1 MQLDNHSQLLVN
13 SNNKF
18 LTYREVE
25 VAIESSLAVDDCIV
39 IERQTENSKQDLI
52 AYVVPS
58 GLFVPE
64 QLLSYLQ
71 TILSSEL
78 IPKVIVPV
86 STLPLTSSGQIDE
99 TVLNHLEVRDTNLIQ
114 QWSEQIQLVPEV
126 KQVAVVVQEH
136 LKQQRSLRLS
146 DLLSDWKTLT
156 GEENKTLVTPQF
168 SRSTINQD
176 FANNRLAVSH
186 GKELKQEENAPKLLG
201 EALQKTAIQFPEK
214 ELVYIQTDGYEII
227 QSYKDLLLDAQ
238 KILAGLRK
246 LGLKPLDKVIF
257 QIDLSQD
264 FIPAFWGCILGGFIP
279 VPVSIAPA
287 YEQINSAVNKLH
299 NAWQMLE
306 QPIVLTSSKLVQS
319 LRELPAL
326 LNIENFQV
334 ETVDNLRQNQ
344 PDRNIYQ
351 SDQDDL
357 ALLLLT
363 SGSTGFPKGVMLTHH
378 NLLSM
383 TAGTAQMNNFSSDE
397 IVLNW
402 MPLEHVGAIV
412 FLGLMAVDLGCKQ
425 IHASTEYI
433 LQNPIRWLELIQRH
447 QASISWAPNFAFSLL
462 NERANEINQQSWDL
476 SSMRFLVNAG
486 EQIVPKT
493 ARSFLKL
500 LQRHGLPPNA
510 IHPAFGMSETC
521 SGITWSDGFSLE
533 SSSDDMS
540 FVELGPPIPGASIRI
555 TDDNNQIVPEGAIG
569 RFQVQGLSMT
579 SGYYQNPERNREAFT
594 EDGWFNTGDIGYIK
608 SGRIVL
614 TGRDKDDI
622 IINGI
627 NYYSHEIEAVV
638 EEVEGVEISYTAGCA
653 VRLSGN
659 NADQLA
665 IFFSSAVSEPTL
677 VKELLKKI
685 RGAVVKKI
693 GVNPNYIIPVKKEV
707 IPKTAIGKIQ
717 RSQLS
722 KRFEAGEF
730 DSIIQQL
737 GINLDNPNL
746 LPDWFYR
753 RIWRQKLP
761 VSQRS
766 AINGNFLVFL
776 DQLGLGESLGAELQK
791 LRQPWVGIE
800 AGVDFKQLSNNRY
813 QIAPNNPEDYQR
825 LLSALKANN
834 FQIDKIIHLWT
845 YDSCINEIS
854 SLESL
859 EQTQKYGVYSLLSLV
874 KALANIQKF
883 QHPIEL
889 LVASNYTQFTSP
901 ADEIA
906 YEKSPLLGLL
916 KVISQE
922 IPGLTSRHL
931 DLTVDET
938 AVNAERILQEL
949 HILSGESE
957 VAYRHGQRWIP
968 RLEKVDFSSTQK
980 QDFAFQL
987 GGMYLISGSLGGV
1000 GVEIAKYLL
1009 KYYKARLLLV
1019 GRTELPERSAWHNYT
1034 EQSNAI
1040 SQKIAAYQELEKLGG
1055 EIIYEA
1061 VDVCDLPAL
1070 QGVIE
1075 QAKSSW
1081 GCQLD
1086 GVLHLAGSY
1095 QERSL
1100 IAENHNSWSAALRS
1114 KVGGAWVLN
1123 QLLLDNPQAVFISFS
1138 SVSSFLGGATVGT
1151 FVAANQ
1157 FLESFAHYQRTQ
1169 GRKSYCFSW
1178 SLWDGL
1184 GISSDSQR
1192 SKLAQKAGYYAM
1204 SARQGLYS
1212 LLVGLHHN
1220 QVQLLVGL
1228 DGSNRYIRSYVEDTY
1243 SIEKL
1248 TAYFTASNSSVGEQ
1262 LSKLVVCDRYGTPS
1276 TCNFVQ
1282 LQQMPL
1288 TKTGIIDLE
1297 KLTRG
1302 ELHQKANDQAQPV
1315 SDIERQVAQIWQE
1328 VLGLEEIGIHENFF
1342 ELGGHSLL
1350 LVQAQSKLQEFFQI
1364 PVSIVDMFK
1373 YPSISNLANFLSQGQ
1388 TESPSVVQGQKRA
1401 KVRSSRQA
1409 VNQSDIAVIGMSCR
1423 FPGANNIDEFWQNLC
1438 NGVESISFF
1447 SDEEIIKAGVDPAL
1461 VKNPHYVKAK
1471 PILSDVE
1478 SFDADFFGYS
1488 TKEAELL
1495 DPQQRLLLECAWE
1508 SLETAGYN
1516 PLTYNGAIGI
1526 YAGAVMNTYLLNN
1539 VYPNR
1544 HQLDINDNLQVATI
1558 DSMGGLQMMV
1568 ANDKDYLTTRISYKL
1583 NLTGP
1588 SVNVQTACSTSLVAI
1603 HMACASLLSGE
1614 SDMVLAGGISVNA
1627 PQKIGHLYQEGMIV
1641 TPDGHCRAFDARAQ
1655 GTIFGSGVG
1664 IVVLKRLED
1673 AIADGDNIY
1682 AVVKGSAVNN
1692 DGGTKVGYM
1701 APNGDGQAAVVTEA
1715 MAMAGIDAET
1725 ISYVEAHGT
1734 GTPLGDPIEIGGL
1747 TQAFRASTQSKN
1759 FCGIGSVKTNVGH
1772 LQIASGVVGF
1782 IKTVLSLYHQKIPP
1796 SLHFEQPN
1804 PQLDLPNTP
1813 FYVNTTLKDWHT
1825 HDYPRRAGVNS
1836 LGIGGT
1842 NCHVILEEAPV
1853 VEQEAGGRR
1862 QKAGGREQGAGER
1875 PYHLLALS
1883 AKTLNALDELRHR
1896 YREFLISNSGVSI
1909 ADVCY
1914 TANTG
1919 REHFNH
1925 RLAIVADSREELV
1938 EKLADLTFSKSFQSN
1953 NKLTKIALLFT
1964 GQGSQYINMG
1974 RKLYDTQ
1981 PIFCQTLEQCDE
1993 ILRPLLEHSL
2003 LEVLYPSQGLEDLLD
2018 RTAYT
2023 QPALFAIE
2031 YALYQLWK
2039 SWGIEPDVVMGHSVG
2054 EYVAATVAGVFSL
2067 EDGLKLIAH
2076 RGKLM
2081 QQLPSGGEMVSLMA
2095 SEVRVR
2101 EVIAAYNQRVAI
2113 AAINGPESVVI
2124 SGAREDITAVCQQ
2137 LEAQGVKT
2145 KRLQVS
2151 HAFHSPL
2158 MTPMLADFEAIA
2170 NQVTYNQ
2177 PQISLV
2183 SNITG
2188 ELAGDRITTPQYW
2201 VNHIR
2206 QPVRFADSMQTLR
2219 TLGCEVFLEIGPRP
2233 ILLGMG
2239 RQCLPDGEGLW
2250 LPSLREGIPEWQQL
2264 LSSLG
2269 ELYVAGGK
2277 VNWLGLEQ
2285 DYPHRKVALPT
2296 YPFQRQRYWL
2306 ENTAPRHQQQQPAKL
2321 HPLLDKKLQLPLS
2334 KEILFESEFST
2345 QTLPFLTE
2353 HQVYNQVIVPGAC
2366 HLSLLLGA
2374 AELTFASESCLL
2386 ENIVFPQALPIP
2398 ESKACTVQL
2407 VLSFEG
2413 SGASFQLISFDTI
2426 PNGSTQVSEWLVHA
2440 TGKISR
2446 SVNTT
2451 PETVS
2456 LPQIQTRCTQQ
2467 IAAKEIYQSWQKR
2480 QIQLGATFQWLDSV
2494 WWKEGEALAKL
2505 KWLSVVDSLEDYQL
2519 YPGLLDSCLQLTS
2532 IFFSDDETFVPFA
2545 IESFEFYQRPQS
2557 QQLWCHAVQ
2566 RQLENSQPDRL
2577 LTDIR
2582 LFDTHG
2588 HLIADIKGLQAKK
2601 ATRQALLQ
2609 SLEQDFADW
2618 LYEIEWQAVEKS
2630 QSAAVPG
2637 GSWLIL
2643 TDSEGLGQ
2651 QLAKQL
2657 QQQGVAC
2664 ILVSAGANYQKI
2676 DRQHYQIDPSLPDHW
2691 QKLISAISQHE
2702 KAGEQGAGSRE
2713 QGAGSREQGAGSRG
2727 EKLPTISNIIH
2738 LWSYQERSQLENSLT
2753 AIEREQI
2760 LNCGS
2765 VLHLVQALVQ
2775 ANFQTPPRL
2784 WLVTRGTQA
2793 VDNALPQPVQL
2804 SGAALWGLGRVIA
2817 LEHPELQCVRFDL
2830 AGDEDN
2836 LQSLWSE
2843 ICSPDTEDQ
2852 IAIRH
2857 GKRYVARLVRRKAI
2871 SDKDKQVAIAS
2882 HQPVQLKLSEYGVL
2896 DHLSLQAM
2904 TRRPPQNNEV
2914 EIQVQAA
2921 SVNFRDVLNAL
2932 GMLKEYYAENM
2943 GITQASE
2950 LTFGFECA
2958 GNIVGVGENVDH
2970 LQVGDEV
2977 LAWVTTHDAFS
2988 SFVTLPATTVVKK
3001 PTNLSFQEATTIP
3014 LAFLTSHYGLHHL
3027 AKIQPGERV
3036 LIHAAA
3042 GGVGLAAVQ
3051 IALAAGAEVFATA
3064 SVNKWEFLKSIGVKY
3079 VMNSRSLEFADE
3091 VMSLTQGQGLDVVL
3105 NSLNGEFINKSL
3117 QVLAHK
3123 GRFIEIGKIGI
3134 WDESQVKAA
3143 RDDVSY
3149 FAFDLGEVHQKY
3161 PSLISPML
3169 QQLMEQFQTGTLKPL
3184 PQTVFPLEQVVDAF
3198 RYMAAAKHIGKV
3210 VVSMPQM
3217 TTTVNEGQL
3226 SVQPDASYL
3235 ITGGFGALG
3244 MEVAEWLIEKGARHL
3259 VLIGRSEVSI
3269 GTKQRISSFERSGA
3283 KVLVVQA
3290 DVSEADRVVEVLE
3303 KIDSQLPPLRGI
3315 IHAAGVLDDGVLRQQ
3330 SLERFW
3336 RVMAPKV
3343 QGAWNLHT
3351 LTLERTLDFFVC
3363 FSSISSLIGSAG
3375 QGNYAAANAFMDT
3388 LAHHRRALGLPG
3400 ISINWGPWSQVGMA
3414 ANLDSQNQNRIQTNG
3429 IGTIAPQ
3436 QGLNVLEQL
3445 LNQSSAQVA
3454 VIPIDWSE
3462 FLNKLSFNSP
3472 FFANFSHTAKKLE
3485 QSDFRTRLE
3494 MANASDR
3501 QPLLVEHI
3509 CSQVAKVL
3517 GRNLSTLDREQRFFE
3532 LGMDSLTAVEL
3543 RNRLQNSLRCSV
3555 PPNLAFDYPTVTKL
3569 ANYLALEIFPLDF
3582 AQESQSTGSE
3592 QFPLENLENNDW
3604 VELEL

>member
-1 MQLDNHSQLLVN
+1 MQLDNYSQTLVDSTN
-13 SNNKF
+13 QSF
-18 LTYREVE
+18 IYREIE
-25 VAIESSLAVDDCIV
+25 NAIRSSLTIDDCSV
-39 IERQTENSKQDLI
+39 IERQTEKFKQELI
-52 AYVVPS
+52 AYIVLS
-58 GLFVPE
+58 SLFAAE
-64 QLLSYLQ
+64 QLLSHLKKVLPSQ
-71 TILSSEL
+71 W
-78 IPKVIVPV
+78 IPKAIIPV
-86 STLPLTSSGQIDE
+86 STLPLSKSGEIDE
-99 TVLNHLEVRDTNLIQ
+99 TALSYLEIRDTDLVQ
-114 QWSEQIQLVPEV
+114 RWSEQIQLIPEV

-136 LKQQRSLRLS
+136 IKQQRSLRIS

-156 GEENKTLVTPQF
+156 GEENNTSATPQI

-176 FANNRLAVSH
+176 FANSRLAVSY
-186 GKELKQEENAPKLLG
+186 GGEVKKEENAPKLLW

-214 ELVYIQTDGYEII
+214 ELVYIQTDGSEII
-227 QSYKDLLLDAQ
+227 QSYQDLLLDAQ
-238 KILAGLRK
+238 KILTGLRK

-287 YEQINSAVNKLH
+287 YEQLNSAVNKLH

-306 QPIVLTSSKLVQS
+306 QPIVLTSSRLAKS

-344 PDRNIYQ
+344 PDRNIHQ
-351 SDQDDL
+351 SHEDDL

-363 SGSTGFPKGVMLTHH
+363 SGSTGFPKGVMLTHR

-462 NERANEINQQSWDL
+462 NERASEINQQSWDL

-500 LQRHGLPPNA
+500 LQQHGLPPNA

-555 TDDNNQIVPEGAIG
+555 TDDNNQIVPEGVIG
-569 RFQVQGLSMT
+569 RFQVQGLSVT

-594 EDGWFNTGDIGYIK
+594 EDGWFNTGDIGYLQ

-627 NYYSHEIEAVV
+627 NYYSHEIESVV
-638 EEVEGVEISYTAGCA
+638 EEVEDVEISYTAACA
-653 VRLSGN
+653 VRFSGQ

-665 IFFSSAVSEPTL
+665 IFFSSVASEQTL
-677 VKELLKKI
+677 LKELIKKI

-717 RSQLS
+717 RAQLS
-722 KRFEAGEF
+722 RMFLAGEF
-730 DSIIQQL
+730 DIIIQQL

-761 VSQRS
+761 VSQMS
-766 AINGNFLVFL
+766 TINGHFLVFL

-791 LRQPWVGIE
+791 QGQPWVGIE
-800 AGVDFKQLSNNRY
+800 AGVDFKQLSSNRY

-845 YDSCINEIS
+845 YDSCIHEIS

-859 EQTQKYGVYSLLSLV
+859 EQAQTFGVYSLLFLI

-883 QHPIEL
+883 QYPIDL
-889 LVASNYTQFTSP
+889 LVVSNYTQFTSSV
-901 ADEIA
+901 DKIA

-916 KVISQE
+916 KVIEQE
-922 IPGLTSRHL
+922 IPGLTSCHL

-949 HILSGESE
+949 HIFSGESE
-957 VAYRHGQRWIP
+957 VAYRQGQRWIP
-968 RLEKVDFSSTQK
+968 RLEKVDFRSQPK
-980 QDFAFQL
+980 QDFAFKL
-987 GGMYLISGSLGGV
+987 GGMYLISGGLGGV

-1009 KYYKARLLLV
+1009 KHYQARLLLV
-1019 GRTELPERSAWHNYT
+1019 GRTELPERSVWHNYT

-1055 EIIYEA
+1055 EILYKA
-1061 VDVCDLPAL
+1061 VDICDLPAL
-1070 QGVIE
+1070 QGAIA

-1081 GCQLD
+1081 QCQLD

-1100 IAENHNSWSAALRS
+1100 IAENHHSWSAALRS

-1169 GRKSYCFSW
+1169 GLKSYCFSW

-1184 GISSDSQR
+1184 GISQDYQR
-1192 SKLAQKAGYYAM
+1192 SKLAQTKGYYAM

-1212 LLVGLHHN
+1212 LLVGLHHH

-1243 SIEKL
+1243 PLEKL

-1302 ELHQKANDQAQPV
+1302 ELHQSADDQAQPV

-1350 LVQAQSKLQEFFQI
+1350 LVQAQSKLQEFFQM

-1373 YPSISNLANFLSQGQ
+1373 YPSISTLANFLSQGQ

-1447 SDEEIIKAGVDPAL
+1447 SDEEVIKAGVDPAL

-1614 SDMVLAGGISVNA
+1614 SDMVLAGGVSVNA

-1641 TPDGHCRAFDARAQ
+1641 TPDGHCRAFDAKAQ

-1664 IVVLKRLED
+1664 LVVLKRLSD

-1715 MAMAGIDAET
+1715 MAMAGIEAET

-1813 FYVNTTLKDWHT
+1813 FYVNTTLQDWHT
-1825 HDYPRRAGVNS
+1825 EDHPRRAGVNS

-1853 VEQEAGGRR
+1853 F
-1862 QKAGGREQGAGER
+1862 EQGAALLCETLRERLRSGQGSREQVVTERSRSGAEER

-1883 AKTLNALDELRHR
+1883 AKTQKGLEELRHR

-1938 EKLADLTFSKSFQSN
+1938 EKLADLTPSKSFQSN
-1953 NKLTKIALLFT
+1953 NKPTKIAFLFT

-1981 PIFCQTLEQCDE
+1981 PIFRQTLEQCDE

-2018 RTAYT
+2018 QTAYT

-2067 EDGLKLIAH
+2067 SDGLKLIAH
-2076 RGKLM
+2076 RGRLM

-2095 SEVRVR
+2095 SEAKVR

-2124 SGAREDITAVCQQ
+2124 SGTREDIAVVCQQ

-2158 MTPMLADFEAIA
+2158 MTPMLAEFEAIA

-2177 PQISLV
+2177 PQIPLV

-2188 ELAGDRITTPQYW
+2188 ELAGDRITTAQYW

-2206 QPVRFADSMQTLR
+2206 QTVRFADSMQTLR
-2219 TLGCEVFLEIGPRP
+2219 TLGCEVFLEIGPKP

-2250 LPSLREGIPEWQQL
+2250 LPSLREAIPEWQQL

-2269 ELYVAGGK
+2269 ELYVAGSK
-2277 VNWLGLEQ
+2277 VNWSGLEQ
-2285 DYPHRKVALPT
+2285 DYPRRKVALPT
-2296 YPFQRQRYWL
+2296 YPFQRQRYWI
-2306 ENTAPRHQQQQPAKL
+2306 ENTPRRHQQQQPAKL

-2353 HQVYNQVIVPGAC
+2353 HQLYNKVVVPGAC
-2366 HLSLLLGA
+2366 HLCLIFGA
-2374 AELTFASESCLL
+2374 AELTFANEACLL
-2386 ENIVFPQALPIP
+2386 ENIIFPQALAIP
-2398 ESKACTVQL
+2398 EDKARTVQL
-2407 VLSFEG
+2407 VLSFEE
-2413 SGASFQLISFDTI
+2413 SGASFQLISFDAV

-2440 TGKISR
+2440 TGKIKNNR
-2446 SVNTT
+2446 RK
-2451 PETVS
+2451 PEIV
-2456 LPQIQTRCTQQ
+2456 PIQEIQLRCTRQ
-2467 IAAKEIYQSWQKR
+2467 IAALEIYQNLLKR
-2480 QIQLGATFQWLDSV
+2480 QLVLGPSFQWLDRV
-2494 WWKEGEALAKL
+2494 WCGEGEALAKF
-2505 KWLSVVDSLEDYQL
+2505 KWLDLVDGLEDYQL
-2519 YPGLLDSCLQLTS
+2519 YPGLLDSCFQLIC
-2532 IFFSDDETFVPFA
+2532 IFFSDDETSVPFA
-2545 IESFEFYQRPQS
+2545 VESFQIYQRPQN
-2557 QQLWCHAVQ
+2557 QQLWCHIIQ
-2566 RQLENSQPDRL
+2566 RQSDSSNPDKL
-2577 LTDIR
+2577 VVDIR
-2582 LFDTHG
+2582 LFDASG
-2588 HLIADIKGLQAKK
+2588 QLIADITGLEAKK
-2601 ATRQALLQ
+2601 VTRKALLQ
-2609 SLEQDFADW
+2609 SLEQDVADW
-2618 LYEIEWQAVEKS
+2618 FYEIEWQAVEKS
-2630 QSAAVPG
+2630 QSALTPG

-2643 TDSEGLGQ
+2643 TDLEGLGQ
-2651 QLAKQL
+2651 QLANQL
-2657 QQQGVAC
+2657 QEQGVDYV
-2664 ILVSAGANYQKI
+2664 LVSAGVSYQKI
-2676 DRQHYQIDPSLPDHW
+2676 DQQHYQIDPSLPDHW
-2691 QKLISAISQHE
+2691 QKLVSAVSQRE
-2702 KAGEQGAGSRE
+2702 KAGEQGAGI
-2713 QGAGSREQGAGSRG
+2713 RG
-2727 EKLPTISNIIH
+2727 EKLPTISNIVH
-2738 LWSYQERSQLENSLT
+2738 LWSYQERSQLKNSLVGL
-2753 AIEREQI
+2753 EQEQL

-2775 ANFQTPPRL
+2775 ANFQAPPRL

-2793 VDNALPQPVQL
+2793 VDSASPQPVQL

-2817 LEHPELQCVRFDL
+2817 LEHPELQCVRLDL
-2830 AGDEDN
+2830 AADEDN
-2836 LQSLWSE
+2836 LRSLWSE

-2852 IAIRH
+2852 VAYRQ
-2857 GKRYVARLVRRKAI
+2857 GVRYAARLVRRKA
-2871 SDKDKQVAIAS
+2871 
-2882 HQPVQLKLSEYGVL
+2882 LE
-2896 DHLSLQAM
+2896 
-2904 TRRPPQNNEV
+2904 
-2914 EIQVQAA
+2914 
-2921 SVNFRDVLNAL
+2921 
-2932 GMLKEYYAENM
+2932 
-2943 GITQASE
+2943 
-2950 LTFGFECA
+2950 
-2958 GNIVGVGENVDH
+2958 
-2970 LQVGDEV
+2970 
-2977 LAWVTTHDAFS
+2977 
-2988 SFVTLPATTVVKK
+2988 TLPYV
-3001 PTNLSFQEATTIP
+3001 NLD
-3014 LAFLTSHYGLHHL
+3014 G
-3027 AKIQPGERV
+3027 
-3036 LIHAAA
+3036 
-3042 GGVGLAAVQ
+3042 
-3051 IALAAGAEVFATA
+3051 
-3064 SVNKWEFLKSIGVKY
+3064 
-3079 VMNSRSLEFADE
+3079 
-3091 VMSLTQGQGLDVVL
+3091 
-3105 NSLNGEFINKSL
+3105 
-3117 QVLAHK
+3117 
-3123 GRFIEIGKIGI
+3123 
-3134 WDESQVKAA
+3134 
-3143 RDDVSY
+3143 
-3149 FAFDLGEVHQKY
+3149 
-3161 PSLISPML
+3161 
-3169 QQLMEQFQTGTLKPL
+3169 
-3184 PQTVFPLEQVVDAF
+3184 
-3198 RYMAAAKHIGKV
+3198 
-3210 VVSMPQM
+3210 
-3217 TTTVNEGQL
+3217 
-3226 SVQPDASYL
+3226 SYL
-3235 ITGGFGALG
+3235 ITGGTGALG
-3244 MEVAEWLIEKGARHL
+3244 LEAAQWLVEKGARHL
-3259 VLIGRSEVSI
+3259 VLTGRNEPSLAVQE
-3269 GTKQRISSFERSGA
+3269 RITTLEKLGA
-3283 KVLVVQA
+3283 KVLFVKA
-3290 DVSEADRVVEVLE
+3290 DVSQAHQVAEVVE
-3303 KIDSQLPPLRGI
+3303 KIHSELPPLKGI
-3315 IHAAGVLDDGVLRQQ
+3315 IHGAGVLDDGVLQQQ
-3330 SLERFW
+3330 SLERFGQ
-3336 RVMAPKV
+3336 VMAPKV
-3343 QGAWNLHT
+3343 AGAWNLHT
-3351 LTLERTLDFFVC
+3351 FTQHLPLDFFVC
-3363 FSSISSLIGSAG
+3363 FSSMSSLIGSTG
-3375 QGNYAAANAFMDT
+3375 QGNYAAANAFMDAF
-3388 LAHHRRALGLPG
+3388 AHYRQTLGLPG
-3400 ISINWGPWSQVGMA
+3400 LSINWGPWSQVGMA
-3414 ANLDSQNQNRIQTNG
+3414 ANLDSRNQNRLQTSG
-3429 IGTIAPQ
+3429 IGTISPQ
-3436 QGLNVLEQL
+3436 QGLAVLEQL

-3454 VIPIDWSE
+3454 VIPFNWSE
-3462 FLNKLSFNSP
+3462 FLSKSSFGSP
-3472 FFANFSHTAKKLE
+3472 FFANFSYTLAKKVE
-3485 QSDFRTRLE
+3485 ESDFRTRLE
-3494 MANASDR
+3494 KANVSDR
-3501 QPLLVEHI
+3501 QSLLIEHI
-3509 CSQVAKVL
+3509 SLQVAKVL
-3517 GRNLSTLDREQRFFE
+3517 GRNLSNLELEQGFFE

-3543 RNRLQNSLRCSV
+3543 RNRLQNSLKCSV
-3555 PPNLAFDYPTVTKL
+3555 PANLAFDYPTIAKL
-3569 ANYLALEIFPLDF
+3569 ANYLALEIFSLDGDREF
-3582 AQESQSTGSE
+3582 ASSQSKDSE
-3592 QFPLENLENNDW
+3592 QFQLVNQENSDW

>member
-13 SNNKF
+13 SNNKSF
-18 LTYREVE
+18 TCCRKVE
-25 VAIESSLAVDDCIV
+25 VAIRSSSAVDDCVV
-39 IERQTENSKQDLI
+39 IEKQTENLKQDLV

-78 IPKVIVPV
+78 IPKAIVPV
-86 STLPLTSSGQIDE
+86 STLPLTPSGQIDE
-99 TVLNHLEVRDTNLIQ
+99 TTLSHLEVRDASLVQ
-114 QWSEQIQLVPEV
+114 RWSEQIQLVPEV

-136 LKQQRSLRLS
+136 LKQQQSLRLS
-146 DLLSDWKTLT
+146 DLLGDYKTLT
-156 GEENKTLVTPQF
+156 SEENNTSVASQF
-168 SRSTINQD
+168 TRSTINQ
-176 FANNRLAVSH
+176 NSSSIQLAISH
-186 GKELKQEENAPKLLG
+186 GRELKREKNAPKLLW

-214 ELVYIQTDGYEII
+214 ELVYIQSDGFEII

-287 YEQINSAVNKLH
+287 YEQVNSAVNKLH

-319 LRELPAL
+319 LRELPVL

-344 PDRNIYQ
+344 PDRNIHQ

-363 SGSTGFPKGVMLTHH
+363 SGSTGFPKGVMLTHR

-383 TAGTAQMNNFSSDE
+383 TAGTAQMNNFSSNE

-425 IHASTEYI
+425 IHVSTEYI

-447 QASISWAPNFAFSLL
+447 KGSISWAPNFAFSLL
-462 NERANEINQQSWDL
+462 NERASEINQRSWDL
-476 SSMRFLVNAG
+476 SSMHFLVNAG

-500 LQRHGLPPNA
+500 LQQHGLPSNA

-521 SGITWSDGFSLE
+521 SGITWSDGFSVLT
-533 SSSDDMS
+533 SSDEMS

-555 TDDNNQIVPEGAIG
+555 TDENNQVVPEGVIG
-569 RFQVQGLSMT
+569 KFQVKGLSVT
-579 SGYYQNPERNREAFT
+579 SGYYKNPERNREAFT
-594 EDGWFNTGDIGYIK
+594 LDGWFNTGDIGYIK
-608 SGRIVL
+608 SGRIIL

-627 NYYSHEIEAVV
+627 NYYSHEIESVV
-638 EEVEGVEISYTAGCA
+638 EEVEGVEISYTAACA
-653 VRLSGN
+653 VQLSGS
-659 NADQLA
+659 NADRLA
-665 IFFSSAVSEPTL
+665 IFFNSAIFEQTL
-677 VKELLKKI
+677 LKELIKKI
-685 RGAVVKKI
+685 RGAVVKNI
-693 GVNPNYIIPVKKEV
+693 GVNPNYIIPVKKEM

-717 RSQLS
+717 RPQLS
-722 KRFEAGEF
+722 KMFVAGEF

-753 RIWRQKLP
+753 KTWRPKAP
-761 VSQRS
+761 VSQKS
-766 AINGNFLVFL
+766 TINGNFLVFL
-776 DQLGLGESLGAELQK
+776 DQLGLGEYLGAELQK
-791 LRQPWVGIE
+791 QGLSWVGVE

-813 QIAPNNPEDYQR
+813 QIAPNNPEHYQR
-825 LLSALKANN
+825 LLSALSAKG
-834 FQIDKIIHLWT
+834 FQIDRILHLWT
-845 YDSCINEIS
+845 YDSCINEVS

-859 EQTQKYGVYSLLSLV
+859 EQAQTYGAYSLLSLI

-883 QHPIEL
+883 QRSVEL
-889 LVASNYTQFTSP
+889 LVVSNYTQFTSP

-916 KVISQE
+916 KVIEQE
-922 IPGLTSRHL
+922 IPGLSSRHL

-938 AVNAERILQEL
+938 AVNAECVLQEL
-949 HILSGESE
+949 QMLSGESE
-957 VAYRHGQRWIP
+957 VAYRQGQRWIP
-968 RLEKVDFSSTQK
+968 RLEKVDFRSQQK
-980 QDFAFQL
+980 QDFAFKL
-987 GGMYLISGSLGGV
+987 GGMYLISGGLGGV

-1009 KYYKARLLLV
+1009 KYYKVRLLLV
-1019 GRTELPERSAWHNYT
+1019 GKTELPQRSTWHNYT
-1034 EQSNAI
+1034 GQSNVI

-1055 EIIYEA
+1055 EILYEA
-1061 VDVCDLPAL
+1061 MDVCDLPAL
-1070 QGVIE
+1070 QQMVE

-1100 IAENHNSWSAALRS
+1100 IEESHKSWLAALRS
-1114 KVGGAWVLN
+1114 KVAGAWVLN
-1123 QLLLDNPQAVFISFS
+1123 QLLLDDPQAVFIGFS
-1138 SVSSFLGGATVGT
+1138 SVSSFLGGATVGA

-1157 FLESFAHYQRTQ
+1157 FLESFAHYQRSQ
-1169 GRKSYCFSW
+1169 GLKSYCFSW

-1184 GISSDSQR
+1184 GISQDYQR
-1192 SKLAQKAGYYAM
+1192 SKLAQKAGYCAM

-1212 LLVGLHHN
+1212 LLIGLHHN

-1228 DGSNRYIRSYVEDTY
+1228 DGSNRYIRSYLEDTY
-1243 SIEKL
+1243 PLEKL

-1288 TKTGIIDLE
+1288 TKTGIIDLD

-1302 ELHQKANDQAQPV
+1302 ELHQQAEDQAQPV
-1315 SDIERQVAQIWQE
+1315 SDIERQVARIWQE
-1328 VLGLEEIGIHENFF
+1328 VLGLEEVGIHENFF

-1350 LVQAQSKLQEFFQI
+1350 LVQAQSKLQESFQI

-1373 YPSISNLANFLSQGQ
+1373 YPSISTLANFLSQGQ
-1388 TESPSVVQGQKRA
+1388 TESASVVQGQKRA

-1423 FPGANNIDEFWQNLC
+1423 FPGANNIDEFWQNLS

-1447 SDEEIIKAGVDPAL
+1447 SDEEIIAAGVDPAL

-1516 PLTYNGAIGI
+1516 PLIYDGAIGI

-1539 VYPNR
+1539 IYPNR
-1544 HQLDINDNLQVATI
+1544 HQLDIKDNLQVATT
-1558 DSMGGLQMMV
+1558 DSMGGFQMMV

-1614 SDMVLAGGISVNA
+1614 SDMVLAGGVSVNA

-1641 TPDGHCRAFDARAQ
+1641 TPDGHCRAFDAQAQ

-1673 AIADGDNIY
+1673 AIADRDHIY
-1682 AVVKGSAVNN
+1682 AVVKGSAINN

-1715 MAMAGIDAET
+1715 MAMASIDADT

-1747 TQAFRASTQSKN
+1747 TQAFRAGTQSKN
-1759 FCGIGSVKTNVGH
+1759 FCAIGSVKTNVGH

-1796 SLHFEQPN
+1796 SLHFEKPN

-1825 HDYPRRAGVNS
+1825 QGYPRRAGVNS

-1842 NCHVILEEAPV
+1842 NAHVILEEAPV
-1853 VEQEAGGRR
+1853 F
-1862 QKAGGREQGAGER
+1862 EQGAGER

-1883 AKTLNALDELRHR
+1883 AKNEQALEELRQR
-1896 YREFLISNSGVSI
+1896 YREFLTSNPEVSI

-1925 RLAIVADSREELV
+1925 RLAVVADSREQLV
-1938 EKLADLTFSKSFQSN
+1938 EQLVNLTSFESVQSN
-1953 NKLTKIALLFT
+1953 NKSPKIAFLFT

-1974 RKLYDTQ
+1974 RQLYETQ
-1981 PIFCQTLEQCDE
+1981 PIFRQTIEQCNE
-1993 ILRPLLEHSL
+1993 ILRPYLEHSL
-2003 LEVLYPSQGLEDLLD
+2003 LEVLYPNQASSLLD

-2023 QPALFAIE
+2023 QPAIFAIE

-2076 RGKLM
+2076 RGRLM
-2081 QQLPSGGEMVSLMA
+2081 QQLPDGGEMVSLMA
-2095 SEVRVR
+2095 CEEKVR
-2101 EVIAAYNQRVAI
+2101 EVIAAYKGRVAL

-2124 SGAREDITAVCQQ
+2124 SGAREDIAAVCQQ

-2158 MTPMLADFEAIA
+2158 MTPMLAEFETIA

-2177 PQISLV
+2177 PQIPLV
-2183 SNITG
+2183 SNVTG

-2206 QPVRFADSMQTLR
+2206 QTVRFADSMQTLHQ
-2219 TLGCEVFLEIGPRP
+2219 LGYQVFLEIGPKP

-2239 RQCLPDGEGLW
+2239 RQCLPDSESLW
-2250 LPSLREGIPEWQQL
+2250 LPSLHEGIPEWQQL
-2264 LSSLG
+2264 LSSLAQ
-2269 ELYVAGGK
+2269 LYIQGVK

-2285 DYPHRKVALPT
+2285 DYPRCKVALPT
-2296 YPFQRQRYWL
+2296 YPFQRQRYWI
-2306 ENTAPRHQQQQPAKL
+2306 ENTPPRHQRQQQAKL

-2374 AELTFASESCLL
+2374 AELTFANESCLL
-2386 ENIVFPQALPIP
+2386 ENIVFPQALAIP
-2398 ESKACTVQL
+2398 ENKARTVQL
-2407 VLSFEG
+2407 VLSFEE
-2413 SGASFQLISFDTI
+2413 SGASFQLLSFDTVA
-2426 PNGSTQVSEWLVHA
+2426 NGSTQISEWLVHA
-2440 TGKISR
+2440 TGKISKG
-2446 SVNTT
+2446 VNTT
-2451 PETVS
+2451 LETIF

-2467 IAAKEIYQSWQKR
+2467 IAALEIYQSWQKR
-2480 QIQLGATFQWLDSV
+2480 QIQLGASFQWLDSV
-2494 WWKEGEALAKL
+2494 WCGEGEALAKL
-2505 KWLSVVDSLEDYQL
+2505 KWLSVVESLEDYQL

-2557 QQLWCHAVQ
+2557 QQLWCHAVR
-2566 RQLENSQPDRL
+2566 RQLDNSNSDKL
-2577 LTDIR
+2577 LADIR
-2582 LFDTHG
+2582 LFDTSG
-2588 HLIADIKGLQAKK
+2588 QLIADIKGLEAKK
-2601 ATRQALLQ
+2601 ATRQLLLQ
-2609 SLEQDFADW
+2609 SLEQDVADW
-2618 LYEIEWQAVEKS
+2618 LYEIEWRAVEKS
-2630 QSAAVPG
+2630 QSVAVSG

-2643 TDSEGLGQ
+2643 TDPEGLGQ

-2657 QQQGVAC
+2657 QQQGADC
-2664 ILVSAGANYQKI
+2664 ILVFAGANYQEI
-2676 DRQHYQIDPSLPDHW
+2676 DQQHYQIDPSLPDHW
-2691 QKLISAISQHE
+2691 QKLISAVSQH
-2702 KAGEQGAGSRE
+2702 Q
-2713 QGAGSREQGAGSRG
+2713 
-2727 EKLPTISNIIH
+2727 INNIIH
-2738 LWSYQERSQLENSLT
+2738 LWSHQERSQSKNSLA
-2753 AIEREQI
+2753 AIEQEQ
-2760 LNCGS
+2760 LLSCGS
-2765 VLHLVQALVQ
+2765 VLYLVQALVQ
-2775 ANFQTPPRL
+2775 ANFQKPPRL

-2793 VDNALPQPVQL
+2793 VDSASPQPVQL
-2804 SGAALWGLGRVIA
+2804 SGATLWGLGRVIA
-2817 LEHPELQCVRFDL
+2817 LEHPELQCVRLDL
-2830 AGDEDN
+2830 PVQGTAQQH
-2836 LQSLWSE
+2836 LQALLLELSA
-2843 ICSPDTEDQ
+2843 PDAEDQ
-2852 IAIRH
+2852 IAIRQ

-2871 SDKDKQVAIAS
+2871 SDKDKQLAIAPR
-2882 HQPVQLKLSEYGVL
+2882 QPVQLKLSEYGVL

-2914 EIQVQAA
+2914 EIQVQASA
-2921 SVNFRDVLNAL
+2921 VNFRDVLNAL
-2932 GMLKEYYAENM
+2932 GMLKEYYAEKM
-2943 GITQASE
+2943 GIIQASE

-2958 GNIVGVGENVDH
+2958 GNIVAVGENVDH

-2977 LAWVTTHDAFS
+2977 VAWVTTHDAFS

-3001 PTNLSFQEATTIP
+3001 PTSLSFQEATTIP
-3014 LAFLTSHYGLHHL
+3014 LAFLTAQYGLHHL
-3027 AKIQPGERV
+3027 AKIQSGERV

-3064 SVNKWEFLKSIGVKY
+3064 SVNKWEFLKSMGVKH

-3091 VMSLTQGQGLDVVL
+3091 VMSLTQGQGVDVVL

-3117 QVLAHK
+3117 QVLANK
-3123 GRFIEIGKIGI
+3123 GRFVEIGKIGI

-3143 RDDVSY
+3143 RDDISY
-3149 FAFDLGEVHQKY
+3149 FAFDLGEVHQRY
-3161 PSLISPML
+3161 PSLIPPML
-3169 QQLMEQFQTGTLKPL
+3169 QQLIKQFQTGTLKPL
-3184 PQTVFPLEQVVDAF
+3184 PQTVFSLEQVVDAF

-3210 VVSMPQM
+3210 VVSMPQIS
-3217 TTTVNEGQL
+3217 TTVDEGQL

-3244 MEVAEWLIEKGARHL
+3244 LEVAEWLIEKGARHL
-3259 VLIGRSEVSI
+3259 VLTGRSEASVA
-3269 GTKQRISSFERSGA
+3269 TKQRISSFEQSGA

-3290 DVSEADRVVEVLE
+3290 DVSQADRVVEVLE

-3315 IHAAGVLDDGVLRQQ
+3315 IHAAGVLDDGVLQQQ
-3330 SLERFW
+3330 SLERFEQ
-3336 RVMAPKV
+3336 VMAPKV
-3343 QGAWNLHT
+3343 AGAWNLHT
-3351 LTLERTLDFFVC
+3351 LTQHLPLEFFVC
-3363 FSSISSLIGSAG
+3363 FSSMSSLIGSTG
-3375 QGNYAAANAFMDT
+3375 QSNYAAANAFMDT
-3388 LAHHRRALGLPG
+3388 LCHYRQALGLPG
-3400 ISINWGPWSQVGMA
+3400 LSINWGPWSQVGMT

-3436 QGLNVLEQL
+3436 QGLTVLEQL

-3454 VIPIDWSE
+3454 VIPINWSE
-3462 FLNKLSFNSP
+3462 FLSKSSFNSP
-3472 FFANFSHTAKKLE
+3472 FFANFTHTAKKLE

-3501 QPLLVEHI
+3501 QPLLIEHI

-3517 GRNLSTLDREQRFFE
+3517 GRNLSTLDQEQRFFE

-3569 ANYLALEIFPLDF
+3569 ANYLVLEIFPLDF
-3582 AQESQSTGSE
+3582 AQESQSKGSE
-3592 QFPLENLENNDW
+3592 QFQLENLENNDW

>member
-13 SNNKF
+13 SNNKIF
-18 LTYREVE
+18 PYREVE
-25 VAIESSLAVDDCIV
+25 DAIKSSLAVDDCVV

-78 IPKVIVPV
+78 IPKAIVPV
-86 STLPLTSSGQIDE
+86 STLPLTPSGQIDE
-99 TVLNHLEVRDTNLIQ
+99 TVLNDLEVRDTNLIQ
-114 QWSEQIQLVPEV
+114 QWSEQIQLLPEV

-136 LKQQRSLRLS
+136 LKQQRSLRIS
-146 DLLSDWKTLT
+146 DLLNDWKTLT
-156 GEENKTLVTPQF
+156 GEENNTLVTPQF

-176 FANNRLAVSH
+176 FANNKLAVSH
-186 GKELKQEENAPKLLG
+186 GKELKQEENAPKLLW
-201 EALQKTAIQFPEK
+201 EALQKTAIQFPDK
-214 ELVYIQTDGYEII
+214 ELVYIQADGCEII

-279 VPVSIAPA
+279 VPLSIAPA
-287 YEQINSAVNKLH
+287 YGQVNSAVNKLH

-326 LNIENFQV
+326 LNIENFPV

-344 PDRNIYQ
+344 PDRNIHQ
-351 SDQDDL
+351 SDRDDL

-363 SGSTGFPKGVMLTHH
+363 SGSTGFPKGVMLTHR

-383 TAGTAQMNNFSSDE
+383 TAGTAQMNNFFSDE

-462 NERANEINQQSWDL
+462 NERASEINQQSWDL

-500 LQRHGLPPNA
+500 LQQHGLPPNA

-533 SSSDDMS
+533 TSSDDMS

-569 RFQVQGLSMT
+569 RFQVKGLSVT
-579 SGYYQNPERNREAFT
+579 RGYYQNPERNREAFT
-594 EDGWFNTGDIGYIK
+594 EDGWFNTGDIGYLQ

-627 NYYSHEIEAVV
+627 NYYSHEIESVV
-638 EEVEGVEISYTAGCA
+638 EEVEGVEISYTAACA
-653 VRLSGN
+653 VRFSGQ

-665 IFFSSAVSEPTL
+665 IFFNSAISEQTL
-677 VKELLKKI
+677 LKELIKKI
-685 RGAVVKKI
+685 RGAVVKNV
-693 GVNPNYIIPVKKEV
+693 GVNPNYIIPLKKEM

-717 RSQLS
+717 RTQLS
-722 KRFEAGEF
+722 KMFVAGEF
-730 DSIIQQL
+730 DNIIQQL

-753 RIWRQKLP
+753 KTWRRKLP
-761 VSQRS
+761 VSQKS
-766 AINGNFLVFL
+766 TINGNFLVFF
-776 DQLGLGESLGAELQK
+776 DQLGLGEYLGAELQK
-791 LRQPWVGIE
+791 QGLSWVGVE

-845 YDSCINEIS
+845 YNSCIHEIS

-859 EQTQKYGVYSLLSLV
+859 EQAQTYSVYSLLFLI
-874 KALANIQKF
+874 KALASIQKL
-883 QHPIEL
+883 QYPIEL
-889 LVASNYTQFTSP
+889 LVVSNYTQFTSSV
-901 ADEIA
+901 DKIA

-922 IPGLTSRHL
+922 IPGLTSRHV
-931 DLTVDET
+931 DLTVDKT
-938 AVNAERILQEL
+938 VVNAERILQEL

-957 VAYRHGQRWIP
+957 VAYRQGERWIP
-968 RLEKVDFSSTQK
+968 RLEKVDFRSQPK

-987 GGMYLISGSLGGV
+987 GGMYLISGGLGGV

-1009 KYYKARLLLV
+1009 KHYKARLVLV
-1019 GRTELPERSAWHNYT
+1019 GRTELPQRSVWHNYT

-1081 GCQLD
+1081 QCQLD
-1086 GVLHLAGSY
+1086 GILHLAGSY

-1100 IAENHNSWSAALRS
+1100 IAENHHSWSAALRS

-1169 GRKSYCFSW
+1169 GLKSYCFSW

-1184 GISSDSQR
+1184 GISQDYQR
-1192 SKLAQKAGYYAM
+1192 SKLAQKAGYYTI

-1212 LLVGLHHN
+1212 LLIGLHHN

-1243 SIEKL
+1243 PLEKL

-1302 ELHQKANDQAQPV
+1302 ELHASTNDQAQPV

-1373 YPSISNLANFLSQGQ
+1373 YPSISTLANFLSQGQ

-1614 SDMVLAGGISVNA
+1614 SDMVLAGGVSVNA

-1641 TPDGHCRAFDARAQ
+1641 TPDGHCRAFDAKAQ

-1664 IVVLKRLED
+1664 LVVLKRLED

-1813 FYVNTTLKDWHT
+1813 FYVNTTLQDWHT
-1825 HDYPRRAGVNS
+1825 QDYPRRAGVNS

-1842 NCHVILEEAPV
+1842 NAHVILEEAPS
-1853 VEQEAGGRR
+1853 GKSR
-1862 QKAGGREQGAGER
+1862 GAGEQVVTERSRSGSRGAGEQVVTERSRSGSRGAEER

-1883 AKTLNALDELRHR
+1883 GKTLNALDELRHR

-1938 EKLADLTFSKSFQSN
+1938 EKLADLTPSKSFQSN
-1953 NKLTKIALLFT
+1953 NKPTKIAFLFT

-1974 RKLYDTQ
+1974 RKLYETQ
-1981 PIFCQTLEQCDE
+1981 PIFRQTLEQCDE

-2018 RTAYT
+2018 QTAYT

-2076 RGKLM
+2076 RGRLM

-2095 SEVRVR
+2095 SEARVR

-2124 SGAREDITAVCQQ
+2124 SGTREDINAVCQQ
-2137 LEAQGVKT
+2137 LEAQGIKT

-2177 PQISLV
+2177 SQIPLV

-2206 QPVRFADSMQTLR
+2206 QTVRFADSMQTLR
-2219 TLGCEVFLEIGPRP
+2219 TLGCEVFLEIGPKP

-2269 ELYVAGGK
+2269 ELYVAGSK
-2277 VNWLGLEQ
+2277 VNWSGFEQ
-2285 DYPHRKVALPT
+2285 DYPRRKVALPT

-2306 ENTAPRHQQQQPAKL
+2306 EHTPPRHQQQQPAKL

-2374 AELTFASESCLL
+2374 AKLTFASESCLL

-2398 ESKACTVQL
+2398 EGKARTVQL

-2413 SGASFQLISFDTI
+2413 SGASFQLIGFDTV
-2426 PNGSTQVSEWLVHA
+2426 PNGSTQISEWLVHA
-2440 TGKISR
+2440 TGKIS
-2446 SVNTT
+2446 SGVNTT

-2456 LPQIQTRCTQQ
+2456 LQEIQTRCTQQ

-2480 QIQLGATFQWLDSV
+2480 QIQLGASFQWLDSV
-2494 WWKEGEALAKL
+2494 WWKEKEALAKL
-2505 KWLSVVDSLEDYQL
+2505 KWLSEVESLEDYQL

-2566 RQLENSQPDRL
+2566 RQLESSQSDKL
-2577 LTDIR
+2577 LADIR

-2588 HLIADIKGLQAKK
+2588 QLIADIKGLQAKK

-2651 QLAKQL
+2651 QLAKEL
-2657 QQQGVAC
+2657 QQQGPDY

-2676 DRQHYQIDPSLPDHW
+2676 DRQHYQIDPSLSDHW
-2691 QKLISAISQHE
+2691 QKLISAISQD
-2702 KAGEQGAGSRE
+2702 Q
-2713 QGAGSREQGAGSRG
+2713 
-2727 EKLPTISNIIH
+2727 ISNIVH
-2738 LWSYQERSQLENSLT
+2738 LWSYQEQSQNSL
-2753 AIEREQI
+2753 IDLEQEQI
-2760 LNCGS
+2760 LNCGG
-2765 VLHLVQALVQ
+2765 VLHLVQAVVQ
-2775 ANFQTPPRL
+2775 ANFPTPPRL

-2793 VDNALPQPVQL
+2793 VDSALPQPVQL

-2817 LEHPELQCVRFDL
+2817 LEHPELQCVRLDL
-2830 AGDEDN
+2830 AADEDN
-2836 LQSLWSE
+2836 LRSSLTLAEPSLWSE
-2843 ICSPDTEDQ
+2843 ICSPDAEDQ

-2871 SDKDKQVAIAS
+2871 SDRDKQIAIAS
-2882 HQPVQLKLSEYGVL
+2882 RQPVQLKLSEYGVL
-2896 DHLSLQAM
+2896 DHLSLEAM
-2904 TRRPPQNNEV
+2904 TRRPPQHNEV

-2932 GMLKEYYAENM
+2932 GMLKEYYAEKM
-2943 GITQASE
+2943 GITEASQ

-2958 GNIVGVGENVDH
+2958 GNIVTVGENVDH

-3051 IALAAGAEVFATA
+3051 IAIAAGAEVFATA
-3064 SVNKWEFLKSIGVKY
+3064 SVNKWEFLKSMGVKY

-3091 VMSLTQGQGLDVVL
+3091 VMSLTQGQGVDVVL

-3123 GRFIEIGKIGI
+3123 GRFVEIGKIGI

-3169 QQLMEQFQTGTLKPL
+3169 QQLIEQFQTSTLKPL
-3184 PQTVFPLEQVVDAF
+3184 PQTVFSLEQVVDAF

-3210 VVSMPQM
+3210 VVSMPQIS
-3217 TTTVNEGQL
+3217 TTVDEGQL
-3226 SVQPDASYL
+3226 SIKSDASYL

-3244 MEVAEWLIEKGARHL
+3244 LEVAEWLIEKGARHL
-3259 VLIGRSEVSI
+3259 VLIGRSKVSI
-3269 GTKQRISSFERSGA
+3269 ATKQRISSFERSGA

-3351 LTLERTLDFFVC
+3351 FTQHLPLDFFVC
-3363 FSSISSLIGSAG
+3363 FSSMSSLIGSLG
-3375 QGNYAAANAFMDT
+3375 QGNYAAANAFMDAF
-3388 LAHHRRALGLPG
+3388 AHYRQTLGLPG
-3400 ISINWGPWSQVGMA
+3400 ISINWGPWSQVGMT
-3414 ANLDSQNQNRIQTNG
+3414 ANLDSQNQNRLQTNG

-3436 QGLNVLEQL
+3436 QGLVVLEQL

-3462 FLNKLSFNSP
+3462 FLSKSSFASP

-3485 QSDFRTRLE
+3485 QSDFRTQLE
-3494 MANASDR
+3494 KANVSDR
-3501 QPLLVEHI
+3501 QPLLIEHI
-3509 CSQVAKVL
+3509 SSQVAKVL

-3555 PPNLAFDYPTVTKL
+3555 PPNLAFDYPTVTEL

-3592 QFPLENLENNDW
+3592 QFQLENLENNDW

>member
-13 SNNKF
+13 SNNKIF
-18 LTYREVE
+18 TYREVE
-25 VAIESSLAVDDCIV
+25 VAIKSSSAVDDCVV
-39 IERQTENSKQDLI
+39 IERQTENLKQDLI

-78 IPKVIVPV
+78 IPKAIVPV
-86 STLPLTSSGQIDE
+86 STLPLTPSGQIDE
-99 TVLNHLEVRDTNLIQ
+99 TVLNHLEVRDTNLVQ

-156 GEENKTLVTPQF
+156 GEENNTVTPQF

-186 GKELKQEENAPKLLG
+186 GKELKQEENAPKLLW

-214 ELVYIQTDGYEII
+214 ELVYIQPDGYEII

-246 LGLKPLDKVIF
+246 IGLKPLDKVIF

-319 LRELPAL
+319 LRKLPAL
-326 LNIENFQV
+326 LNVENFQV

-344 PDRNIYQ
+344 PDRNIHQ
-351 SDQDDL
+351 SHEDDL

-363 SGSTGFPKGVMLTHH
+363 SGSTGFPKGVMLTHR

-462 NERANEINQQSWDL
+462 NERASEINQQSWDL

-569 RFQVQGLSMT
+569 KFQVQGLSVT

-594 EDGWFNTGDIGYIK
+594 EDGWFNTGDIGYLQ

-627 NYYSHEIEAVV
+627 NYYSHEIESVV
-638 EEVEGVEISYTAGCA
+638 EEVEGVEISYTAACA
-653 VRLSGN
+653 VRFSGQ

-665 IFFSSAVSEPTL
+665 IFFSSAVSEQTL
-677 VKELLKKI
+677 LKELIKKI

-717 RSQLS
+717 RAQLS
-722 KRFEAGEF
+722 RMFLAGEF
-730 DSIIQQL
+730 DTIIQQL

-753 RIWRQKLP
+753 RIWQQKLP
-761 VSQRS
+761 VSQMS
-766 AINGNFLVFL
+766 TINGRFLVFL
-776 DQLGLGESLGAELQK
+776 DQLGLGECLGAELQK
-791 LRQPWVGIE
+791 QGQPWVGIE

-845 YDSCINEIS
+845 YDSCINEVS

-859 EQTQKYGVYSLLSLV
+859 EQAQTSGVYSLLFLI

-883 QHPIEL
+883 QYPIDL
-889 LVASNYTQFTSP
+889 LVVSNYTQFTSP

-916 KVISQE
+916 KVIEQE
-922 IPGLTSRHL
+922 IPGLSSRHV
-931 DLTVDET
+931 DLTVDKT
-938 AVNAERILQEL
+938 VVNAERILQEL

-957 VAYRHGQRWIP
+957 VAYRQGQRWIP
-968 RLEKVDFSSTQK
+968 RLEKVDFCSPPK
-980 QDFAFQL
+980 QDFAFQS
-987 GGMYLISGSLGGV
+987 GGMYLISGGLGGV

-1009 KYYKARLLLV
+1009 KHYKAKLLLV
-1019 GRTELPERSAWHNYT
+1019 GRTNLPERNTWHNYT

-1123 QLLLDNPQAVFISFS
+1123 QLLLDDPQAVFISFS
-1138 SVSSFLGGATVGT
+1138 SVSSFLGGATVGA

-1157 FLESFAHYQRTQ
+1157 FLESFAHYQRSL
-1169 GRKSYCFSW
+1169 GLKSYCFSW

-1243 SIEKL
+1243 PLEKL
-1248 TAYFTASNSSVGEQ
+1248 TAYFTASNSLVGEQ
-1262 LSKLVVCDRYGTPS
+1262 LSKLVVRDRYGTPS

-1302 ELHQKANDQAQPV
+1302 ELHQSANDQAQPV

-1328 VLGLEEIGIHENFF
+1328 VLNLEEIGIHENFF

-1373 YPSISNLANFLSQGQ
+1373 YPSISTLANFLSQGQ

-1447 SDEEIIKAGVDPAL
+1447 SDEEIIKAGVDPVL

-1544 HQLDINDNLQVATI
+1544 HQLDINDNLQIATI

-1603 HMACASLLSGE
+1603 HMACANLLSGE
-1614 SDMVLAGGISVNA
+1614 SDMVLAGGVSVNA
-1627 PQKIGHLYQEGMIV
+1627 PQKVGHLYQEGMIV
-1641 TPDGHCRAFDARAQ
+1641 TPDGHCRAFDAKAQ

-1664 IVVLKRLED
+1664 LVVLKRLED

-1747 TQAFRASTQSKN
+1747 TQAFRSSTQSKN

-1813 FYVNTTLKDWHT
+1813 FYVNTTLQDWHSQ
-1825 HDYPRRAGVNS
+1825 DYPRRAGVNS

-1842 NCHVILEEAPV
+1842 NCHVILEEAPIGIQNSKFKIQN
-1853 VEQEAGGRR
+1853 ENSI
-1862 QKAGGREQGAGER
+1862 ER
-1875 PYHLLALS
+1875 PYHLLAIS

-1938 EKLADLTFSKSFQSN
+1938 EKLADLTSSKSFQSN

-1981 PIFCQTLEQCDE
+1981 PIFRQTLEQCDE

-2003 LEVLYPSQGLEDLLD
+2003 LEVLYSSQASSLLD

-2067 EDGLKLIAH
+2067 SDGLKLIAH
-2076 RGKLM
+2076 RGRLM

-2095 SEVRVR
+2095 SEAIVR

-2124 SGAREDITAVCQQ
+2124 SGAREDITVVCQQ
-2137 LEAQGVKT
+2137 LEAQGIKT

-2177 PQISLV
+2177 PQIPLV

-2188 ELAGDRITTPQYW
+2188 ELAGDRITTAQYW

-2219 TLGCEVFLEIGPRP
+2219 TLECEVFLEIGPKP

-2269 ELYVAGGK
+2269 ELYLAGGK
-2277 VNWLGLEQ
+2277 VNWLELEQ
-2285 DYPHRKVALPT
+2285 DYPRRKVALPT
-2296 YPFQRQRYWL
+2296 YPFQRQRYWI
-2306 ENTAPRHQQQQPAKL
+2306 ENTPRRHQQLQPAKL

-2374 AELTFASESCLL
+2374 AGLTFASESCLL

-2398 ESKACTVQL
+2398 EGKARTLQL

-2413 SGASFQLISFDTI
+2413 SGASFQLISFDTV
-2426 PNGSTQVSEWLVHA
+2426 PNGSTQINEWLVHA
-2440 TGKISR
+2440 TGKISKGF
-2446 SVNTT
+2446 NTKL
-2451 PETVS
+2451 EAVS
-2456 LPQIQTRCTQQ
+2456 LQQIQTRCTQQ
-2467 IAAKEIYQSWQKR
+2467 IAALEIYQSWQKR
-2480 QIQLGATFQWLDSV
+2480 QIQLGESFQWLDSV

-2505 KWLSVVDSLEDYQL
+2505 KWVSEVENLEEYQL

-2566 RQLENSQPDRL
+2566 RQLENSQPDKL

-2630 QSAAVPG
+2630 QSAAVSG

-2651 QLAKQL
+2651 RLAKQL

-2664 ILVSAGANYQKI
+2664 ILVSAGVSYQKI

-2691 QKLISAISQHE
+2691 QKLISTVSQHE
-2702 KAGEQGAGSRE
+2702 KAE
-2713 QGAGSREQGAGSRG
+2713 EQGAGSRG

-2738 LWSYQERSQLENSLT
+2738 LWSYQKRSQNSLT
-2753 AIEREQI
+2753 AIEQEQL

-2765 VLHLVQALVQ
+2765 VLHLVQTLLQ
-2775 ANFQTPPRL
+2775 ANFPTPPRL

-2793 VDNALPQPVQL
+2793 IDNALPQPVQL

-2817 LEHPELQCVRFDL
+2817 LEHPELQCVRLDL
-2830 AGDEDN
+2830 AADEDN
-2836 LQSLWSE
+2836 LQLLWSE

-2871 SDKDKQVAIAS
+2871 SDEDKQLAIAPR
-2882 HQPVQLKLSEYGVL
+2882 QPVQLKLSEYGVL

-2932 GMLKEYYAENM
+2932 GMLKEYYAEKM
-2943 GITQASE
+2943 GITQASQ

-2958 GNIVGVGENVDH
+2958 GNIVAVGENVDH

-3051 IALAAGAEVFATA
+3051 IALSAGAEVFATA
-3064 SVNKWEFLKSIGVKY
+3064 SVNKWEFLKSMGVKY

-3091 VMSLTQGQGLDVVL
+3091 VMSLTHGQGVDVVL

-3134 WDESQVKAA
+3134 WDESQVKAV
-3143 RDDVSY
+3143 RDNVSY

-3161 PSLISPML
+3161 PGLISPML
-3169 QQLMEQFQTGTLKPL
+3169 QQLTKQFQTSTLKPL
-3184 PQTVFPLEQVVDAF
+3184 PQTVFSLEQVVDAF

-3210 VVSMPQM
+3210 VVSMPQI

-3259 VLIGRSEVSI
+3259 ILIGRSEVSI
-3269 GTKQRISSFERSGA
+3269 ATKQRISSFERSGV

-3351 LTLERTLDFFVC
+3351 LTQNLSLDFFVC

-3388 LAHHRRALGLPG
+3388 LAHHRQALGLPG

-3436 QGLNVLEQL
+3436 QGLTVLEQL

-3454 VIPIDWSE
+3454 VIPINWSE
-3462 FLNKLSFNSP
+3462 FLSKSSLNSP

-3501 QPLLVEHI
+3501 QPLLIEHI

>member
-13 SNNKF
+13 SNNKSF
-18 LTYREVE
+18 TCCRKVE
-25 VAIESSLAVDDCIV
+25 VAIRSSSAVDDCVV
-39 IERQTENSKQDLI
+39 IEKQTENLKQDLV

-78 IPKVIVPV
+78 IPKAIVPV
-86 STLPLTSSGQIDE
+86 STLPLTPSGQIDE
-99 TVLNHLEVRDTNLIQ
+99 TTLSHLKVRDASLVQ
-114 QWSEQIQLVPEV
+114 RWSEQIQLVPEV

-136 LKQQRSLRLS
+136 LKQQQSLRLS
-146 DLLSDWKTLT
+146 DLLGDYKTLT
-156 GEENKTLVTPQF
+156 SEENNTSVASQF
-168 SRSTINQD
+168 TRSTINQ
-176 FANNRLAVSH
+176 NSSSIQLAISH
-186 GKELKQEENAPKLLG
+186 GRELKREKNAPKLLW
-201 EALQKTAIQFPEK
+201 EALQKTALQFPEK
-214 ELVYIQTDGYEII
+214 ELVYIQSDGSEII

-287 YEQINSAVNKLH
+287 YEQVNSAVNKLH

-319 LRELPAL
+319 LRELPVL

-344 PDRNIYQ
+344 PDRNIHQ

-363 SGSTGFPKGVMLTHH
+363 SGSTGFPKGVMLTHR

-383 TAGTAQMNNFSSDE
+383 TAGTAQMNNFSSDD

-425 IHASTEYI
+425 IHVSTEYI

-447 QASISWAPNFAFSLL
+447 KSSVSWAPNFAFSLL
-462 NERANEINQQSWDL
+462 NERASEINQRPWDL

-500 LQRHGLPPNA
+500 FQRHGLPPNA

-521 SGITWSDGFSLE
+521 SGITWSDGFSLLT
-533 SSSDDMS
+533 SSDEMS

-555 TDDNNQIVPEGAIG
+555 TDENNQVVPEGVIG
-569 RFQVQGLSMT
+569 KFQVKGLSVT
-579 SGYYQNPERNREAFT
+579 SGYYKNPERNREAFT
-594 EDGWFNTGDIGYIK
+594 LDGWFNTGDIGYIK
-608 SGRIVL
+608 SGRIIL

-627 NYYSHEIEAVV
+627 NYYSHEIESVV
-638 EEVEGVEISYTAGCA
+638 EEVEGVEISYTAACA
-653 VRLSGN
+653 VQLSGS
-659 NADQLA
+659 NADRLA
-665 IFFSSAVSEPTL
+665 IFFNSAISEQTL
-677 VKELLKKI
+677 LKELIKKI
-685 RGAVVKKI
+685 RGAVVKNI
-693 GVNPNYIIPVKKEV
+693 GVNPNYIIPVKKEM

-722 KRFEAGEF
+722 KRFVAGEF

-746 LPDWFYR
+746 LPGWFYR
-753 RIWRQKLP
+753 KTWRPKAP
-761 VSQRS
+761 VSQKS
-766 AINGNFLVFL
+766 TINGNFLVFL
-776 DQLGLGESLGAELQK
+776 DQLGLGEYLGAELQK
-791 LRQPWVGIE
+791 QGLSWVGVE

-813 QIAPNNPEDYQR
+813 QIAPNNPEHYQR
-825 LLSALKANN
+825 LLSALSAKG
-834 FQIDKIIHLWT
+834 FQIDRILHLWT
-845 YDSCINEIS
+845 YDTCINEVS

-859 EQTQKYGVYSLLSLV
+859 EQAQTSGAYSLLSLI

-883 QHPIEL
+883 QRSVEL
-889 LVASNYTQFTSP
+889 LVVSNYTQFTSP
-901 ADEIA
+901 GDEIA

-916 KVISQE
+916 KVIEQE
-922 IPGLTSRHL
+922 IPGLSSRHL

-938 AVNAERILQEL
+938 AVNAECVLQEL
-949 HILSGESE
+949 QMLSGESE
-957 VAYRHGQRWIP
+957 VAYRQGQRWIP

-980 QDFAFQL
+980 QDFAFKP
-987 GGMYLISGSLGGV
+987 GGMYLISGGLGGV

-1019 GRTELPERSAWHNYT
+1019 GKTELPQRSTWHNYT
-1034 EQSNAI
+1034 GQSNAI
-1040 SQKIAAYQELEKLGG
+1040 SQKIAAYQELERLGG
-1055 EIIYEA
+1055 EILYEA
-1061 VDVCDLPAL
+1061 MDVCDLPAL
-1070 QGVIE
+1070 QQMVE

-1100 IAENHNSWSAALRS
+1100 IEESHESWSAALRS

-1123 QLLLDNPQAVFISFS
+1123 QLLLDDPQAVFISFS

-1169 GRKSYCFSW
+1169 GLKSHCFSW

-1184 GISSDSQR
+1184 GISQDYQR
-1192 SKLAQKAGYYAM
+1192 SKLAQTKGYYSI

-1212 LLVGLHHN
+1212 LLIGLHHN

-1243 SIEKL
+1243 PLEKL

-1262 LSKLVVCDRYGTPS
+1262 LSKLVVRDRYGTPS

-1288 TKTGIIDLE
+1288 TKTGIIDLD

-1302 ELHQKANDQAQPV
+1302 ELHESANDQAQPV
-1315 SDIERQVAQIWQE
+1315 TDVERQVAQIWQE
-1328 VLGLEEIGIHENFF
+1328 VLGLEEVGIHDNFF

-1373 YPSISNLANFLSQGQ
+1373 YPSISTLAKYLSQGQ

-1401 KVRSSRQA
+1401 KVRSSRHTA
-1409 VNQSDIAVIGMSCR
+1409 NTSDIAVIGMSCR

-1447 SDEEIIKAGVDPAL
+1447 SDEEIIAAGVDPAL
-1461 VKNPHYVKAK
+1461 VKNPNYVKAK

-1516 PLTYNGAIGI
+1516 PLTYDGAIGI

-1544 HQLDINDNLQVATI
+1544 HQLDINDNLQVATT

-1588 SVNVQTACSTSLVAI
+1588 SVNVQTACSTSLVTI

-1614 SDMVLAGGISVNA
+1614 SDMALAGGVSVNA

-1641 TPDGHCRAFDARAQ
+1641 TPDGHCRAFDAQAQ

-1673 AIADGDNIY
+1673 AIADRDHIY

-1701 APNGDGQAAVVTEA
+1701 APNGDGQASVVTEA
-1715 MAMAGIDAET
+1715 MAMAGIDADT

-1759 FCGIGSVKTNVGH
+1759 FCAIGSVKTNVGH

-1782 IKTVLSLYHQKIPP
+1782 MKTVLSLYHKKIPP

-1825 HDYPRRAGVNS
+1825 QGYPRRAGVNS

-1842 NCHVILEEAPV
+1842 NAHVILEEAPLF
-1853 VEQEAGGRR
+1853 EQGTGSR
-1862 QKAGGREQGAGER
+1862 GQGAGER

-1883 AKTLNALDELRHR
+1883 AKNEQALGELRHR
-1896 YREFLISNSGVSI
+1896 YREFLTSNPEVSI

-1925 RLAIVADSREELV
+1925 RLAFVANSREQLV
-1938 EKLADLTFSKSFQSN
+1938 EQLADLTSSKSVQSN
-1953 NKLTKIALLFT
+1953 NKSLKIAFLFT

-1974 RKLYDTQ
+1974 RQLYDTQ
-1981 PIFCQTLEQCDE
+1981 PIFRQTLEQCDE
-1993 ILRPLLEHSL
+1993 ILRPYLEHSL
-2003 LEVLYPSQGLEDLLD
+2003 LEVLYSSQGLEHLLD
-2018 RTAYT
+2018 QTAYT
-2023 QPALFAIE
+2023 QPVLFAIE

-2039 SWGIEPDVVMGHSVG
+2039 SWRIEPDVVMGHSVG
-2054 EYVAATVAGVFSL
+2054 EYVAATVAGVFRL

-2076 RGKLM
+2076 RGRLM

-2095 SEVRVR
+2095 SEAKVR
-2101 EVIAAYNQRVAI
+2101 EVLAAYNQRVTI

-2124 SGAREDITAVCQQ
+2124 SGTREDIAVVCQQ
-2137 LEAQGVKT
+2137 LEAQGIKT

-2158 MTPMLADFEAIA
+2158 MTPMLAEFEAIA

-2177 PQISLV
+2177 PQIPLV
-2183 SNITG
+2183 SNVTG
-2188 ELAGDRITTPQYW
+2188 EIAGDRITTPQYW

-2206 QPVRFADSMQTLR
+2206 QPVRFADSMQTLHQ
-2219 TLGCEVFLEIGPRP
+2219 LGYQVFLEIGPKP

-2239 RQCLPDGEGLW
+2239 RQCLPDNQGLW
-2250 LPSLREGIPEWQQL
+2250 LPSLREGVPEWQQL

-2285 DYPHRKVALPT
+2285 DYSRRKVALPT
-2296 YPFQRQRYWL
+2296 YPFQRRRYWI
-2306 ENTAPRHQQQQPAKL
+2306 ENTPHRHQQLQPAKL

-2334 KEILFESEFST
+2334 KEILFETEFST
-2345 QTLPFLTE
+2345 QTLPFLAE
-2353 HQVYNQVIVPGAC
+2353 HQLYNKVVVPGAC
-2366 HLSLLLGA
+2366 HLCLIFSA
-2374 AELTFASESCLL
+2374 AELTFANEACLL
-2386 ENIVFPQALPIP
+2386 ENIIFPQALAIP
-2398 ESKACTVQL
+2398 EEKARTVQL
-2407 VLSFEG
+2407 VLSFEE
-2413 SGASFQLISFDTI
+2413 SGASFQLISFDAV

-2440 TGKISR
+2440 TGKIQSNP
-2446 SVNTT
+2446 SK
-2451 PETVS
+2451 PEIV
-2456 LPQIQTRCTQQ
+2456 PIQEIQLRCTRQ
-2467 IAAKEIYQSWQKR
+2467 IAALEIYQNLQKR
-2480 QIQLGATFQWLDSV
+2480 QLLLGPSFQWLDCV
-2494 WWKEGEALAKL
+2494 WCGEGEALAKL
-2505 KWLSVVDSLEDYQL
+2505 KWLDLVDGLEDYQL
-2519 YPGLLDSCLQLTS
+2519 YPGLLDSCLQLIC
-2532 IFFSDDETFVPFA
+2532 IFFSDDETSVPFA
-2545 IESFEFYQRPQS
+2545 VERFQIYQRPQN
-2557 QQLWCHAVQ
+2557 QQLWCHILQ
-2566 RQLENSQPDRL
+2566 RQSDDSNPDKL
-2577 LTDIR
+2577 VVDIR
-2582 LFDTHG
+2582 LFDASG
-2588 HLIADIKGLQAKK
+2588 QLIADITGLEAKK
-2601 ATRQALLQ
+2601 VTRKSLLH
-2609 SLEQDFADW
+2609 SLEQDVADW
-2618 LYEIEWQAVEKS
+2618 FYEIEWQAVEKS
-2630 QSAAVPG
+2630 QSVAVPG
-2637 GSWLIL
+2637 GCWLIL
-2643 TDSEGLGQ
+2643 ADPEGLGQ
-2651 QLAKQL
+2651 QLANQL
-2657 QQQGVAC
+2657 QQQGADY
-2664 ILVSAGANYQKI
+2664 ILVSAGVSYQKI
-2676 DRQHYQIDPSLPDHW
+2676 DQRHYQIDPSLPDHW
-2691 QKLISAISQHE
+2691 QKLISAVSQY
-2702 KAGEQGAGSRE
+2702 
-2713 QGAGSREQGAGSRG
+2713 
-2727 EKLPTISNIIH
+2727 PISNIIH
-2738 LWSYQERSQLENSLT
+2738 LWSYQERSQNSL
-2753 AIEREQI
+2753 AALEQEQL

-2765 VLHLVQALVQ
+2765 VLHLVQAVVQ

-2793 VDNALPQPVQL
+2793 VDSPSPQPVQL
-2804 SGAALWGLGRVIA
+2804 TGAALWGLGRVIT
-2817 LEHPELQCVRFDL
+2817 LEHPELQCVRLDL
-2830 AGDEDN
+2830 AADEEN
-2836 LQSLWSE
+2836 LRSSLTLAQPSLWSE
-2843 ICSPDTEDQ
+2843 ICSADTEDQ
-2852 IAIRH
+2852 VAYRQ
-2857 GKRYVARLVRRKAI
+2857 GVRYVARLVRRKALETL
-2871 SDKDKQVAIAS
+2871 
-2882 HQPVQLKLSEYGVL
+2882 P
-2896 DHLSLQAM
+2896 
-2904 TRRPPQNNEV
+2904 
-2914 EIQVQAA
+2914 
-2921 SVNFRDVLNAL
+2921 SVN
-2932 GMLKEYYAENM
+2932 
-2943 GITQASE
+2943 
-2950 LTFGFECA
+2950 
-2958 GNIVGVGENVDH
+2958 
-2970 LQVGDEV
+2970 
-2977 LAWVTTHDAFS
+2977 
-2988 SFVTLPATTVVKK
+2988 
-3001 PTNLSFQEATTIP
+3001 
-3014 LAFLTSHYGLHHL
+3014 
-3027 AKIQPGERV
+3027 
-3036 LIHAAA
+3036 
-3042 GGVGLAAVQ
+3042 
-3051 IALAAGAEVFATA
+3051 
-3064 SVNKWEFLKSIGVKY
+3064 
-3079 VMNSRSLEFADE
+3079 
-3091 VMSLTQGQGLDVVL
+3091 LD
-3105 NSLNGEFINKSL
+3105 G
-3117 QVLAHK
+3117 
-3123 GRFIEIGKIGI
+3123 
-3134 WDESQVKAA
+3134 
-3143 RDDVSY
+3143 SY
-3149 FAFDLGEVHQKY
+3149 W
-3161 PSLISPML
+3161 
-3169 QQLMEQFQTGTLKPL
+3169 
-3184 PQTVFPLEQVVDAF
+3184 
-3198 RYMAAAKHIGKV
+3198 
-3210 VVSMPQM
+3210 
-3217 TTTVNEGQL
+3217 
-3226 SVQPDASYL
+3226 
-3235 ITGGFGALG
+3235 ITGGTGALG
-3244 MEVAEWLIEKGARHL
+3244 LEVAQWLVEKGARHL
-3259 VLIGRSEVSI
+3259 VLTGRHEASLTAQE
-3269 GTKQRISSFERSGA
+3269 RITTLEKLGA
-3283 KVLVVQA
+3283 KVLVVKA
-3290 DVSEADRVVEVLE
+3290 DVSQAHQVAEVVEKIHLE
-3303 KIDSQLPPLRGI
+3303 LPPLKGI
-3315 IHAAGVLDDGVLRQQ
+3315 IHTAGVLDDGVLQQQ
-3330 SLERFW
+3330 SLDRFGE
-3336 RVMAPKV
+3336 VMAPKV
-3343 QGAWNLHT
+3343 AGAWNLHT
-3351 LTLERTLDFFVC
+3351 FTQHLPLDFFVC
-3363 FSSISSLIGSAG
+3363 FSSMSSLIGSTG
-3375 QGNYAAANAFMDT
+3375 QGNYAAANAFMDA
-3388 LAHHRRALGLPG
+3388 LAHYRQALGLPG

-3414 ANLDSQNQNRIQTNG
+3414 ANLDSRNQNRLQMSG
-3429 IGTIAPQ
+3429 IGTISPQ
-3436 QGLNVLEQL
+3436 QGLAVLEQL

-3454 VIPIDWSE
+3454 VIPFNWSE
-3462 FLNKLSFNSP
+3462 FLRKSSFGSP
-3472 FFANFSHTAKKLE
+3472 FFANFTHTAKKVE

-3501 QPLLVEHI
+3501 QSLLIEHI
-3509 CSQVAKVL
+3509 SSQVAKVL
-3517 GRNLSTLDREQRFFE
+3517 GRNLSNRDIEQGFFE

-3543 RNRLQNSLRCSV
+3543 RNRLQNSLKCSV
-3555 PPNLAFDYPTVTKL
+3555 PANLAFDYPTVTKL
-3569 ANYLALEIFPLDF
+3569 ADYLALQIFPLDVDDEF
-3582 AQESQSTGSE
+3582 AQESQSKDSE
-3592 QFPLENLENNDW
+3592 QFQLVNLENSDW

>member
-1 MQLDNHSQLLVN
+1 MQLDNYSQTLVDS
-13 SNNKF
+13 SNQTF
-18 LTYREVE
+18 RYREIE
-25 VAIESSLAVDDCIV
+25 IAIRSSLTIDNCVV
-39 IERQTENSKQDLI
+39 IERQTEKFKQELI
-52 AYVVPS
+52 AYIVPS
-58 GLFVPE
+58 SLFAPE
-64 QLLSYLQ
+64 QVLSHLQ
-71 TILSSEL
+71 KILPSQW
-78 IPKVIVPV
+78 IPKAIVLV
-86 STLPLTSSGQIDE
+86 STLPLSQSGEIDE
-99 TVLNHLEVRDTNLIQ
+99 TALSCLEIRDTDLMQ
-114 QWSEQIQLVPEV
+114 RWSEQIQLVPEV

-136 LKQQRSLRLS
+136 IKQQRSLRLS
-146 DLLSDWKTLT
+146 DLLSNWKTLIY
-156 GEENKTLVTPQF
+156 EENNTLVPSQITRSNTNQNADNSKF
-168 SRSTINQD
+168 SI
-176 FANNRLAVSH
+176 SH
-186 GKELKQEENAPKLLG
+186 GGELKQNKNAAKLLG

-214 ELVYIQTDGYEII
+214 ELVYIQSDGYEII

-287 YEQINSAVNKLH
+287 YEQVNSAVNKLH

-334 ETVDNLRQNQ
+334 ETVDNLRKNQ
-344 PDRNIYQ
+344 PDRNIHQ
-351 SDQDDL
+351 SHEDDL

-363 SGSTGFPKGVMLTHH
+363 SGSTGFPKGVMLTHC

-462 NERANEINQQSWDL
+462 NERASEINQQSWDL

-555 TDDNNQIVPEGAIG
+555 TDDNNQIVPEGVIG
-569 RFQVQGLSMT
+569 RFQVQGLSVT

-594 EDGWFNTGDIGYIK
+594 EDGWFNTGDIGYIR

-627 NYYSHEIEAVV
+627 NYYSHEIESVV
-638 EEVEGVEISYTAGCA
+638 EEVEGVEISYTAACA
-653 VRLSGN
+653 VRFSGQ

-665 IFFSSAVSEPTL
+665 IFFSSVVSEQTL
-677 VKELLKKI
+677 LKELIKKI

-717 RSQLS
+717 RAQLS

-730 DSIIQQL
+730 DIIIQQL

-753 RIWRQKLP
+753 KIWRQKLP
-761 VSQRS
+761 VSQMS
-766 AINGNFLVFL
+766 TINGNFLVFL

-791 LRQPWVGIE
+791 QGQPWVGIE
-800 AGVDFKQLSNNRY
+800 AGVNFKQLSNNRY

-859 EQTQKYGVYSLLSLV
+859 EQAQKYGVYSLLSLI

-883 QHPIEL
+883 QYPIDL
-889 LVASNYTQFTSP
+889 LVVSNYTQFTSP
-901 ADEIA
+901 VDKIA

-916 KVISQE
+916 KVIEQE
-922 IPGLTSRHL
+922 IPGLTSRHV
-931 DLTVDET
+931 DLTVDKT
-938 AVNAERILQEL
+938 VVNAERILQEL

-957 VAYRHGQRWIP
+957 VAYRQGQRWIP
-968 RLEKVDFSSTQK
+968 RLEKVDFCSPQK
-980 QDFAFQL
+980 QDFAFKS
-987 GGMYLISGSLGGV
+987 GGMYLISGGLGGV

-1009 KYYKARLLLV
+1009 KHYKARLVLV

-1040 SQKIAAYQELEKLGG
+1040 SEKIAAYQELEKLGG

-1157 FLESFAHYQRTQ
+1157 FLESFAHYQRSL
-1169 GRKSYCFSW
+1169 GLKSYCFSW

-1184 GISSDSQR
+1184 GISQDYQR

-1228 DGSNRYIRSYVEDTY
+1228 DGSNRYIRSYVEDSY
-1243 SIEKL
+1243 PLEKL

-1288 TKTGIIDLE
+1288 TKTGTIDLE

-1302 ELHQKANDQAQPV
+1302 ELHQSANDQAQPV

-1328 VLGLEEIGIHENFF
+1328 VLGIEEIGIHENFF

-1350 LVQAQSKLQEFFQI
+1350 LVQAQSKLQESFQI

-1373 YPSISNLANFLSQGQ
+1373 YPSISTLANFLSQGQ

-1447 SDEEIIKAGVDPAL
+1447 SDEEIIKAGVDPVL

-1614 SDMVLAGGISVNA
+1614 SDMVLAGGVSVNA

-1664 IVVLKRLED
+1664 IVVLKRLSD

-1813 FYVNTTLKDWHT
+1813 FYVNTTLQDWHT
-1825 HDYPRRAGVNS
+1825 QDHPRRAGVNS

-1842 NCHVILEEAPV
+1842 NCHVILEEAPIKIQNSKFKIQNSD
-1853 VEQEAGGRR
+1853 EDPI
-1862 QKAGGREQGAGER
+1862 ER

-1974 RKLYDTQ
+1974 RKLYNTQ
-1981 PIFCQTLEQCDE
+1981 PIFRQTLEQCDE

-2067 EDGLKLIAH
+2067 SDGLKLIAH
-2076 RGKLM
+2076 RGRLM

-2095 SEVRVR
+2095 SEARVR

-2183 SNITG
+2183 SNVTG

-2206 QPVRFADSMQTLR
+2206 QTVRFADSMQTLH
-2219 TLGCEVFLEIGPRP
+2219 TLGYRVFLEIGPKP

-2239 RQCLPDGEGLW
+2239 RQCLPESESLW
-2250 LPSLREGIPEWQQL
+2250 LPSLRESIPEWEQL

-2285 DYPHRKVALPT
+2285 DYPRRKVALPT
-2296 YPFQRQRYWL
+2296 YPFQRQRYWI
-2306 ENTAPRHQQQQPAKL
+2306 EHTPPRHQQLQPAKL

-2334 KEILFESEFST
+2334 KEILFETQFST
-2345 QTLPFLTE
+2345 QTLPFLAE
-2353 HQVYNQVIVPGAC
+2353 HQLYNKVVVPGAC
-2366 HLSLLLGA
+2366 HLCLISGA
-2374 AELTFASESCLL
+2374 AELTFANEACLL
-2386 ENIVFPQALPIP
+2386 ENIIFPQALAIP
-2398 ESKACTVQL
+2398 KDKARTVQL
-2407 VLSFEG
+2407 VLSFEE
-2413 SGASFQLISFDTI
+2413 SGASLQLISFDAV

-2440 TGKISR
+2440 TGRIKSNPR
-2446 SVNTT
+2446 K
-2451 PETVS
+2451 PEIVS
-2456 LPQIQTRCTQQ
+2456 IQEIQLRCTRQ
-2467 IAAKEIYQSWQKR
+2467 IAALEIYQNLQKR
-2480 QIQLGATFQWLDSV
+2480 QLLLGPSFQWLDCI
-2494 WWKEGEALAKL
+2494 WCGEGEALAKF
-2505 KWLSVVDSLEDYQL
+2505 KWLDQVDGLEDYQL
-2519 YPGLLDSCLQLTS
+2519 YPGLLDSCLQLIC
-2532 IFFSDDETFVPFA
+2532 IFFSDDETSVPFA
-2545 IESFEFYQRPQS
+2545 VESFQIYQRPQN
-2557 QQLWCHAVQ
+2557 QQLWCHIIQ
-2566 RQLENSQPDRL
+2566 RQSDNVNPDKL
-2577 LTDIR
+2577 VVDIK
-2582 LFDTHG
+2582 LFDDSG
-2588 HLIADIKGLQAKK
+2588 QLIADITGLEAKK
-2601 ATRQALLQ
+2601 VTRKALLH
-2609 SLEQDFADW
+2609 SLEQDVADW
-2618 LYEIEWQAVEKS
+2618 FYEIEWQAVEKG
-2630 QSAAVPG
+2630 QSVAVPG

-2643 TDSEGLGQ
+2643 ADPEGLGQ
-2651 QLAKQL
+2651 QLANQL
-2657 QQQGVAC
+2657 QEQGANY
-2664 ILVSAGANYQKI
+2664 ILVSAGVSYQEI
-2676 DRQHYQIDPSLPDHW
+2676 DQQHYQIDPNLPDHW
-2691 QKLISAISQHE
+2691 QKLISAVSQY
-2702 KAGEQGAGSRE
+2702 G
-2713 QGAGSREQGAGSRG
+2713 
-2727 EKLPTISNIIH
+2727 ISNIIH
-2738 LWSYQERSQLENSLT
+2738 LWSYQEQSQNLLADLEQ
-2753 AIEREQI
+2753 EQL

-2765 VLHLVQALVQ
+2765 VLHLVQAVVQ
-2775 ANFQTPPRL
+2775 ANFPTPPRL

-2793 VDNALPQPVQL
+2793 VDSASMQPIQL

-2817 LEHPELQCVRFDL
+2817 LEHPELQCVRLDL
-2830 AGDEDN
+2830 AAAEDN
-2836 LQSLWSE
+2836 LPSFWSE
-2843 ICSPDTEDQ
+2843 ICSADTEDQ
-2852 IAIRH
+2852 VAYRQ
-2857 GKRYVARLVRRKAI
+2857 GVRYVARLVRRKALETL
-2871 SDKDKQVAIAS
+2871 
-2882 HQPVQLKLSEYGVL
+2882 P
-2896 DHLSLQAM
+2896 
-2904 TRRPPQNNEV
+2904 
-2914 EIQVQAA
+2914 
-2921 SVNFRDVLNAL
+2921 SVN
-2932 GMLKEYYAENM
+2932 
-2943 GITQASE
+2943 
-2950 LTFGFECA
+2950 
-2958 GNIVGVGENVDH
+2958 
-2970 LQVGDEV
+2970 
-2977 LAWVTTHDAFS
+2977 
-2988 SFVTLPATTVVKK
+2988 
-3001 PTNLSFQEATTIP
+3001 
-3014 LAFLTSHYGLHHL
+3014 
-3027 AKIQPGERV
+3027 
-3036 LIHAAA
+3036 
-3042 GGVGLAAVQ
+3042 
-3051 IALAAGAEVFATA
+3051 
-3064 SVNKWEFLKSIGVKY
+3064 
-3079 VMNSRSLEFADE
+3079 
-3091 VMSLTQGQGLDVVL
+3091 LD
-3105 NSLNGEFINKSL
+3105 G
-3117 QVLAHK
+3117 
-3123 GRFIEIGKIGI
+3123 
-3134 WDESQVKAA
+3134 
-3143 RDDVSY
+3143 SY
-3149 FAFDLGEVHQKY
+3149 W
-3161 PSLISPML
+3161 
-3169 QQLMEQFQTGTLKPL
+3169 
-3184 PQTVFPLEQVVDAF
+3184 
-3198 RYMAAAKHIGKV
+3198 
-3210 VVSMPQM
+3210 
-3217 TTTVNEGQL
+3217 
-3226 SVQPDASYL
+3226 
-3235 ITGGFGALG
+3235 ITGGTGALG
-3244 MEVAEWLIEKGARHL
+3244 LEAAQWLVEKGARHL
-3259 VLIGRSEVSI
+3259 VLTGRHEPSLAAQE
-3269 GTKQRISSFERSGA
+3269 RITILEQSGA
-3283 KVLVVQA
+3283 KVLVVKA
-3290 DVSEADRVVEVLE
+3290 DVSQAHQVAEVLE
-3303 KIDSQLPPLRGI
+3303 KIHSELPPLKGI
-3315 IHAAGVLDDGVLRQQ
+3315 IHTAGVLDDGVLQQQ
-3330 SLERFW
+3330 SLERFGQ
-3336 RVMAPKV
+3336 VMAPKV
-3343 QGAWNLHT
+3343 AGAWNLHT
-3351 LTLERTLDFFVC
+3351 LTQHLPLEFFVC
-3363 FSSISSLIGSAG
+3363 FSSMSSLIGSTG

-3388 LAHHRRALGLPG
+3388 LCHYRQALGLPG

-3414 ANLDSQNQNRIQTNG
+3414 ANLDSRNQNRLQTSG
-3429 IGTIAPQ
+3429 IGTISPQ
-3436 QGLNVLEQL
+3436 QGLTVLEQL

-3454 VIPIDWSE
+3454 VIPFNWSE
-3462 FLNKLSFNSP
+3462 FLSKSSFGSP
-3472 FFANFSHTAKKLE
+3472 FFANFSYTLAKTVE
-3485 QSDFRTRLE
+3485 QSDFRTQLE
-3494 MANASDR
+3494 KANASDR
-3501 QPLLVEHI
+3501 QSLLIEHI
-3509 CSQVAKVL
+3509 SSQVAKVL
-3517 GRNLSTLDREQRFFE
+3517 GRNLSNRDIEQGFFE

-3543 RNRLQNSLRCSV
+3543 RNRLQNSLKCSV
-3555 PPNLAFDYPTVTKL
+3555 PANLAFDYPTVTKL
-3569 ANYLALEIFPLDF
+3569 ANYLALQIFPLDGNEEF
-3582 AQESQSTGSE
+3582 ASSQSQDSE
-3592 QFPLENLENNDW
+3592 QFQLVNLENSDW

>member
-1 MQLDNHSQLLVN
+1 MQLNERNQFLVN
-13 SNNKF
+13 SSNKNF
-18 LTYREVE
+18 TYREVE
-25 VAIESSLAVDDCIV
+25 VAIRSSLTVDDCVV
-39 IERQTENSKQDLI
+39 IEREAENQKPELV
-52 AYVVPS
+52 AYVVSS
-58 GLFVPE
+58 GLLVPE

-71 TILSSEL
+71 TVLPNEL
-78 IPKVIVPV
+78 IPTEIVPV
-86 STLPLTSSGQIDE
+86 SALPLTALGQIDE
-99 TVLNHLEVRDTNLIQ
+99 TALSHFEIRDNDLLQ
-114 QWSEQIQLVPEV
+114 RWSEQIQLVPEV
-126 KQVAVVVQEH
+126 EKVAVVIQED
-136 LKQQRSLRLS
+136 LKQQQSLRLS
-146 DLLSDWKTLT
+146 DLLNDWKTLT
-156 GEENKTLVTPQF
+156 SEADHTSSKSKS
-168 SRSTINQD
+168 SRSN
-176 FANNRLAVSH
+176 NNRNSSDDKLAINY
-186 GKELKQEENAPKLLG
+186 GGELKREKNAPNILG
-201 EALQKTAIQFPEK
+201 EALQKTALKFPNK
-214 ELVYIQTDGYEII
+214 ELIYIQPDGSEIS
-227 QSYKDLLLDAQ
+227 QSYNNLLLDAQ

-257 QIDLSQD
+257 QIDQSQD

-287 YEQINSAVNKLH
+287 YEQVNSAVNKLH

-306 QPIVLTSSKLVQS
+306 QPLVLTSSKLLQS
-319 LRELPAL
+319 LRGLPAL
-326 LNIENFQV
+326 LNIEQWKV

-344 PDRNIYQ
+344 PDSNIHQ
-351 SDQDDL
+351 SQEDDL

-363 SGSTGFPKGVMLTHH
+363 SGSTGFPKGVMLTHR

-383 TAGTAQMNNFSSDE
+383 TAGTAQMNKFSSDD

-425 IHASTEYI
+425 VHVSTEYI
-433 LQNPIRWLELIQRH
+433 LQNPIRWLELIERH
-447 QASISWAPNFAFSLL
+447 KASISWAPNFAFSLL
-462 NERANEINQQSWDL
+462 NERASEINQRSWDL

-493 ARSFLKL
+493 ARTFLKL
-500 LQRHGLPPNA
+500 FQPHGLPPNA

-533 SSSDDMS
+533 TSSDEMS

-555 TDDNNQIVPEGAIG
+555 TNENNQVVPEGTIG
-569 RFQVQGLSMT
+569 KFQVKGLSVT
-579 SGYYQNPERNREAFT
+579 SGYYKNLERNREAFT
-594 EDGWFNTGDIGYIK
+594 EDGWFNTGDIGYLQ

-627 NYYSHEIEAVV
+627 NYYSHEIESVV
-638 EEVEGVEISYTAGCA
+638 EEVEGVEISYTAACA
-653 VRLSGN
+653 VQFSDS

-665 IFFSSAVSEPTL
+665 IFFNSAISEQSL
-677 VKELLKKI
+677 LKEIIKKI
-685 RGAVVKKI
+685 RGAVVKNI
-693 GVNPNYIIPVKKEV
+693 GVNPNYIIPVNKEM

-717 RSQLS
+717 RAQLS
-722 KRFEAGEF
+722 KMFVAGEF

-737 GINLDNPNL
+737 GINLENPNL

-753 RIWRQKLP
+753 KTWRRKLP
-761 VSQRS
+761 VSQKS

-776 DQLGLGESLGAELQK
+776 DQLGLGEYLCAELQQQG
-791 LRQPWVGIE
+791 LPWVGVE
-800 AGVDFKQLSNNRY
+800 AGGDFRQISNNRY
-813 QIAPNNPEDYQR
+813 QIAPNNLEHYQR
-825 LLSALKANN
+825 LLSALSANS
-834 FQIDKIIHLWT
+834 FQIDRILHLWT
-845 YDSCINEIS
+845 YDSCINEVD
-854 SLESL
+854 SLEFL
-859 EQTQKYGVYSLLSLV
+859 EQAQIYGAFSLLSLI

-883 QHPIEL
+883 QNSIEL
-889 LVASNYTQFTSP
+889 LVVSNYTQLVSS

-906 YEKSPLLGLL
+906 YEKSPLLGLV
-916 KVISQE
+916 KVIGQE

-938 AVNAERILQEL
+938 AVNTECILQEL
-949 HILSGESE
+949 RILSKEQE
-957 VAYRHGQRWIP
+957 VAYRQGKRWIT
-968 RLEKVDFSSTQK
+968 RLEKIDFSSQQK
-980 QDFAFQL
+980 QDFAFKP
-987 GGMYLISGSLGGV
+987 GGMYLISGGLGGV

-1009 KYYKARLLLV
+1009 KHYKTRLLLV
-1019 GRTELPERSAWHNYT
+1019 GRTELPERSTWNNYT
-1034 EQSNAI
+1034 GQSDAI
-1040 SQKIAAYQELEKLGG
+1040 SQKIAAYQELEQLGG

-1061 VDVCDLPAL
+1061 VDVCDKQRL
-1070 QGVIE
+1070 QQVVE
-1075 QAKSSW
+1075 LAKSSW

-1086 GVLHLAGSY
+1086 GVLHLAGTY

-1100 IAENHNSWSAALRS
+1100 IEETHESWSAALRS

-1123 QLLLDNPQAVFISFS
+1123 QLLLDHPQAVFISFS
-1138 SVSSFLGGATVGT
+1138 SVSSFMGGAAVGT
-1151 FVAANQ
+1151 FVAANR
-1157 FLESFAHYQRTQ
+1157 FLESFAYYQRTQ
-1169 GRKSYCFSW
+1169 GSNSYCFSW
-1178 SLWDGL
+1178 SLWDGI
-1184 GISSDSQR
+1184 GISQDSQR

-1220 QVQLLVGL
+1220 QAQLLVGL
-1228 DGSNRYIRSYVEDTY
+1228 DASNRYIRRYVEDIY
-1243 SIEKL
+1243 PLEKL

-1262 LSKLVVCDRYGTPS
+1262 LSKLVVRDRFGTPS
-1276 TCNFVQ
+1276 SCNFVQ

-1288 TKTGIIDLE
+1288 TKTGTIDLD
-1297 KLTRG
+1297 KLARG
-1302 ELHQKANDQAQPV
+1302 ELHQKADQAQPV

-1328 VLGLEEIGIHENFF
+1328 VLGIEEIGIHDNFF

-1350 LVQAQSKLQEFFQI
+1350 LVQAQSKLQEFFGV

-1373 YPSISNLANFLSQGQ
+1373 YPSISTLANFLSQGQ
-1388 TESPSVVQGQKRA
+1388 TESPAVVQGQKRS
-1401 KVRSSRQA
+1401 KVRSSRHSVGNA
-1409 VNQSDIAVIGMSCR
+1409 DVAVIGMSCR

-1447 SDEEIIKAGVDPAL
+1447 SDEEIIAAGVDPVL
-1461 VKNPHYVKAK
+1461 VKNPNYVKAK
-1471 PILSDVE
+1471 PILADVE

-1516 PLTYNGAIGI
+1516 PVTYDGAIGI

-1544 HQLDINDNLQVATI
+1544 HQLDINDNLQVATT

-1614 SDMVLAGGISVNA
+1614 SDMALAGGVSVNA
-1627 PQKIGHLYQEGMIV
+1627 PQKVGHLYQEGMIV
-1641 TPDGHCRAFDARAQ
+1641 TPDGHCRAFDAKAQ

-1664 IVVLKRLED
+1664 LVVLKRLED

-1715 MAMAGIDAET
+1715 MAIAGIEADT

-1759 FCGIGSVKTNVGH
+1759 FCAVGSVKTNVGH

-1782 IKTVLSLYHQKIPP
+1782 IKTVLSLYHKKIPP

-1813 FYVNTTLKDWHT
+1813 FYVNTTLKDWQSEG
-1825 HDYPRRAGVNS
+1825 YPRRAGVNS

-1842 NCHVILEEAPV
+1842 NCHVILEEAPS
-1853 VEQEAGGRR
+1853 GKSR
-1862 QKAGGREQGAGER
+1862 GAGEQGSR
-1875 PYHLLALS
+1875 GARECPFHLLTLS
-1883 AKTLNALDELRHR
+1883 AKTLRALDELRHR

-1909 ADVCY
+1909 ADVCH

-1925 RLAIVADSREELV
+1925 RLAVVADSREELV
-1938 EKLADLTFSKSFQSN
+1938 EKLANLTSSQSVQSH
-1953 NKLTKIALLFT
+1953 NKPAQIAFLFT

-1974 RKLYDTQ
+1974 RHLYDTQ
-1981 PIFCQTLEQCDE
+1981 PIFRQTLEQCDE
-1993 ILRPLLEHSL
+1993 ILRPYLEHSL
-2003 LEVLYPSQGLEDLLD
+2003 LEVLYPRQAFEHLLNQ
-2018 RTAYT
+2018 TAYT

-2076 RGKLM
+2076 RGRLM

-2095 SEVRVR
+2095 SEAKVK
-2101 EVIAAYNQRVAI
+2101 EVIATYNQRVAI

-2124 SGAREDITAVCQQ
+2124 SGTREDIAVVCQQ
-2137 LEAQGVKT
+2137 LEAEKIKT

-2158 MTPMLADFEAIA
+2158 MTPMLAEFEAIA
-2170 NQVTYNQ
+2170 NQVIYNQ
-2177 PQISLV
+2177 PQIQLV
-2183 SNITG
+2183 SNVTG

-2206 QPVRFADSMQTLR
+2206 QTVRFADSMQTLH
-2219 TLGCEVFLEIGPRP
+2219 TLGYGVFLEIGPKP
-2233 ILLGMG
+2233 VLLGMG
-2239 RQCLPDGEGLW
+2239 RQCLPDGKGLW

-2269 ELYVAGGK
+2269 ELYVAGAK

-2285 DYPHRKVALPT
+2285 DYPRRKVALPT

-2306 ENTAPRHQQQQPAKL
+2306 EHTPQRHQQLQPAKL

-2334 KEILFESEFST
+2334 KEILFETEFSI
-2345 QTLPFLTE
+2345 QTLPFLAE

-2374 AELTFASESCLL
+2374 AELTFGSESSLL
-2386 ENIVFPQALPIP
+2386 ENIVFPQALAI
-2398 ESKACTVQL
+2398 SKDKARTVQL
-2407 VLSFEG
+2407 VLSFEE
-2413 SGASFQLISFDTI
+2413 SSASFQLISFDI
-2426 PNGSTQVSEWLVHA
+2426 GANGNTQVSEWLVHA
-2440 TGKISR
+2440 TGKIS
-2446 SVNTT
+2446 SGVNTA
-2451 PETVS
+2451 PETIS
-2456 LPQIQTRCTQQ
+2456 LQQIQKRCTQQ
-2467 IAAKEIYQSWQKR
+2467 IDSKEIYQSWQKR
-2480 QIQLGATFQWLDSV
+2480 HIQLGASFQWLDSI
-2494 WWKEGEALAKL
+2494 WRGEGEALAQL
-2505 KWLSVVDSLEDYQL
+2505 KWLSTIDSLEEYQL

-2532 IFFSDDETFVPFA
+2532 LFFPDDDTFVPFA
-2545 IESFEFYQRPQS
+2545 IESFQFYQRPQS

-2566 RQLENSQPDRL
+2566 RQLENSHSDKL
-2577 LTDIR
+2577 ITDIR
-2582 LFDTHG
+2582 LFDTYG
-2588 HLIADIKGLQAKK
+2588 KLIADIKGLEAKK
-2601 ATRQALLQ
+2601 ATRQLLLH
-2609 SLEQDFADW
+2609 SLEQDVADW

-2630 QSAAVPG
+2630 QSFAVPS

-2643 TDSEGLGQ
+2643 ADPEGLGQ
-2651 QLAKQL
+2651 QLANQL
-2657 QQQGVAC
+2657 QQQGADY
-2664 ILVSAGANYQKI
+2664 ILVSAGISYQKI
-2676 DRQHYQIDPSLPDHW
+2676 DQQHYQIDPSFPDHW
-2691 QKLISAISQHE
+2691 QKLISAVSQH
-2702 KAGEQGAGSRE
+2702 G
-2713 QGAGSREQGAGSRG
+2713 
-2727 EKLPTISNIIH
+2727 ISNIIH
-2738 LWSYQERSQLENSLT
+2738 LWSYQEQSQNSL
-2753 AIEREQI
+2753 AALEQEQL

-2765 VLHLVQALVQ
+2765 VLHLVQA
-2775 ANFQTPPRL
+2775 NFPTPPRL

-2793 VDNALPQPVQL
+2793 VDSTSLQPVQL

-2817 LEHPELQCVRFDL
+2817 LEHPELQCVRLDL
-2830 AGDEDN
+2830 AADEDN

-2843 ICSPDTEDQ
+2843 ICSPDAEDQ

-2857 GKRYVARLVRRKAI
+2857 GKRYVARLTRRKAI
-2871 SDKDKQVAIAS
+2871 SDKDKQIAIAP

-2896 DHLSLQAM
+2896 DNLSLAAM
-2904 TRRPPQNNEV
+2904 TRRPPQSNEV
-2914 EIQVQAA
+2914 EIQVQASA
-2921 SVNFRDVLNAL
+2921 VNFRDVLNAL
-2932 GMLKEYYAENM
+2932 GMLKDYYAENM

-2958 GNIVGVGENVDH
+2958 GNIVAVGENVDH
-2970 LQVGDEV
+2970 LKVGDAV
-2977 LAWVTTHDAFS
+2977 VAWVTTHDAFS
-2988 SFVTLPATTVVKK
+2988 SFVTLPATTVEKK

-3014 LAFLTSHYGLHHL
+3014 LAFLTAHYGLHHL

-3051 IALAAGAEVFATA
+3051 IALSAGAEVYATA
-3064 SVNKWEFLKSIGVKY
+3064 SVNKWEFLKSMGVKHI
-3079 VMNSRSLEFADE
+3079 MNSRSLEFADE
-3091 VMSLTQGQGLDVVL
+3091 VMSLTQGQGVDVVL
-3105 NSLNGEFINKSL
+3105 NSLNGEFINKSI
-3117 QVLAHK
+3117 QVLAHE
-3123 GRFIEIGKIGI
+3123 GRFVEIGKIGI
-3134 WDESQVKAA
+3134 WDESQVKAL
-3143 RDDVSY
+3143 RDDISY
-3149 FAFDLGEVHQKY
+3149 FAFDLGEVHHQH
-3161 PSLISPML
+3161 PALISPML
-3169 QQLMEQFQTGTLKPL
+3169 QHLIEQFQTGTLKPL

-3210 VVSMPQM
+3210 VVSMPQI
-3217 TTTVNEGQL
+3217 TTSANEGQL
-3226 SVQPDASYL
+3226 SIQPDASYL
-3235 ITGGFGALG
+3235 ITGGLGALG
-3244 MEVAEWLIEKGARHL
+3244 LEIAQWLVEKGARHL
-3259 VLIGRSEVSI
+3259 VLIGRSGVSVVA
-3269 GTKQRISSFERSGA
+3269 KQRISSFEKSGA
-3283 KVLVVQA
+3283 KVLVLQA
-3290 DVSEADRVVEVLE
+3290 DVSQPHQVAEVLE
-3303 KIDSQLPPLRGI
+3303 KIHSELPSLKGI
-3315 IHAAGVLDDGVLRQQ
+3315 IHTAGVLDDGVLQQQ
-3330 SLERFW
+3330 SLERFG

-3343 QGAWNLHT
+3343 AGAWNLHT
-3351 LTLERTLDFFVC
+3351 FTQHLPLDFFVC
-3363 FSSISSLIGSAG
+3363 FSSMSSLIGSPG

-3388 LAHHRRALGLPG
+3388 LCHYRQALGLPG
-3400 ISINWGPWSQVGMA
+3400 ISINWGPWSQVGMT
-3414 ANLDSQNQNRIQTNG
+3414 ANLDSRNQNRIQMSG

-3436 QGLNVLEQL
+3436 QGLTVLEQL

-3454 VIPIDWSE
+3454 VIPFNWSE
-3462 FLNKLSFNSP
+3462 FLSKSSFGSP
-3472 FFANFSHTAKKLE
+3472 FFANFSYTLAKKVE

-3494 MANASDR
+3494 KANASDR
-3501 QPLLVEHI
+3501 QSFLIEHI
-3509 CSQVAKVL
+3509 SSQVAKVL
-3517 GRNLSTLDREQRFFE
+3517 GRNLSNRDMELGFFE

-3543 RNRLQNSLRCSV
+3543 RNRLQNSLKCSV
-3555 PPNLAFDYPTVTKL
+3555 PANLAFDYPTVAKL
-3569 ANYLALEIFPLDF
+3569 ANYLALQIFPLDVDQEF
-3582 AQESQSTGSE
+3582 ASSQSKDSE
-3592 QFPLENLENNDW
+3592 QFQLVNLENSDW